1 MTTIFWNLI
10 QVSLTTS
17 VVLLPILLLCAV
29 LRRRYPARV
38 VCALWVIFAVRL
50 LVPVQNSFPDAPV
63 QVTPRT
69 TLVEV
74 RTTQISESVP
84 ETSGTE
90 DETVITEPQ
99 PIIERHWM
107 PAGTIVTAETQ
118 KSIAFDEILAIV
130 WAVGAAAFF
139 AGSMLSY
146 RRFVRRVRRTAR
158 DVRDP
163 ELLRIYESECERL
176 GLRQRIPLRQTPE
189 ADGPMLVGL
198 VHPVLL
204 LPKGGIP
211 LADAP
216 LILRHE
222 LTHAKHK
229 DVLCKTAFLLARC
242 VHWFN
247 PVVHLLAW
255 QGAQDLEIAC
265 DQSVVHGLDTYVK
278 RQYGQCILND
288 VARRMY
294 GGTMLTTRL
303 TGGGKAMKIRLQA
316 LFSPNKKR
324 RGVALILTA
333 AFALTLVGGCFAVT
347 PKGTENAALE
357 QEIRTTAETYLQAI
371 VDGDV
376 QTLTTVLPKE
386 VSASRTQEEM
396 QKILFEANP
405 HVTAYAVYPDAE
417 RAGAYVVKNW
427 SQAMHSSLAAPDQRT
442 VQWMQFIRE
451 DGVLKVDVDS
461 VDAACTMQPTDV
473 CSVRDL
479 NTFQMLYGDLGL
491 PETDP
496 AMLDDAAGQIETLLG
511 LTGGRLEKQGETTF
525 HYTFFNGQEISIL
538 IRPEG
543 DGWKFDRWTAVQKDA
558 KPVDAETQKQMEAL
572 AQRWCD
578 AQVDGL
584 SAEQAKTLLGTDLL
598 AMFDEYASWYGDSD
612 AQTPME
618 LNNLP
623 IGMTADKA
631 EYTVDAEAGTVTVR
645 VHGKPAEPASGKMTR
660 TWFSGITQV
669 QTLNFGWQDD
679 SLRIADCTTDQA
691 IVLDDPGMI
700 CWTADD
706 VIGLGMP
713 ERSVSAASPEA
724 LVYMNFP
731 VAGGRYN
738 VGDDAVIYEFADG
751 TMIYFQY
758 EPQHN
763 PVEGSDSYRLTGVVE
778 PENNEPQEH
787 LTRFVPVIQA
797 ANQWAEGYLWEN
809 AMFRYP
815 FMSTALQQQFIQQ
828 QERMG
833 NHLRI
838 FWKIGWGSSPD
849 VTDWMLRDLTE
860 DSVTVVYQLEAGGEL
875 YRYAERLTVGEQD
888 GIPVVTGC
896 DVLQATWDDSLTRE
910 QFLQLYPD
918 DVSGLMVNPDMEYM
932 RERSD
937 KFQTPEDA
945 LRAAICMFYD
955 EERYPVTR
963 VGEQIVVGQGVDQ
976 DLKVTFPNGGEVYI
990 TMHQFTDEGGLK
1002 LWSVGRIWEGMPDHT
1017 T

>member
-74 RTTQISESVP
+74 RTTQVSESVP

-99 PIIERHWM
+99 PIIERHWV
-107 PAGTIVTAETQ
+107 PAGTIVTAEAQ

-130 WAVGAAAFF
+130 WAVGAAVFF

-229 DVLCKTAFLLARC
+229 DVLCKMVFLLARC

-265 DQSVVHGLDTYVK
+265 DQSVVHGLDTHVK

-427 SQAMHSSLAAPDQRT
+427 SQALHSSLAAPDQRT

-461 VDAACTMQPTDV
+461 VDAACTMQPTDM

-491 PETDP
+491 PETGP

-511 LTGGRLEKQGETTF
+511 LIGGRLEKQGETTF

-538 IRPEG
+538 TRPEG

-584 SAEQAKTLLGTDLL
+584 SAEQAKTLLGKDMM
-598 AMFDEYASWYGDSD
+598 AMFNEYIGWYSDIDEQRLMKVY
-612 AQTPME
+612 
-618 LNNLP
+618 NVP
-623 IGMTADKA
+623 ILADQA
-631 EYTVDAEAGTVTVR
+631 EYTVNDQDSTVTVR
-645 VHGKPAEPASGKMTR
+645 VYSDGKDSGDTEQSR
-660 TWFSGITQV
+660 SWFNGITQV
-669 QTLNFGWQDD
+669 QTLYFGWQEDG
-679 SLRIADCTTDQA
+679 LRIMDYTINQA
-691 IVLDDPGMI
+691 MILDDPDVI

-713 ERSVSAASPEA
+713 ERPVSAASPEA

-758 EPQHN
+758 EREQLEDLDRYH
-763 PVEGSDSYRLTGVVE
+763 LTGVVE

-787 LTRFVPVIQA
+787 LTRFVPVIEA

-896 DVLQATWDDSLTRE
+896 DALQATWDDSLTRE

-955 EERYPVTR
+955 EERYPVTH

-990 TMHQFTDEGGLK
+990 TMHQFTDEGGMK

>member
-38 VCALWVIFAVRL
+38 VCVLWVIFAVRL

-74 RTTQISESVP
+74 QTTQVSESVP

-99 PIIERHWM
+99 LIVERHWV
-107 PAGTIVTAETQ
+107 PAGTAVTAEIQ

-146 RRFVRRVRRTAR
+146 RRFVRRVRCTAR

-163 ELLRIYESECERL
+163 ELLRIYESERERL

-204 LPKGGIP
+204 LPKSGIP

-229 DVLCKTAFLLARC
+229 DVLCKMVFLLARC

-265 DQSVVHGLDTYVK
+265 DQSVVHGLDTDAK

-288 VARRMY
+288 VACRMY

-303 TGGGKAMKIRLQA
+303 TGGGKAMKTRLQA

-357 QEIRTTAETYLQAI
+357 QEIRTTVENYLQAV

-376 QTLTTVLPKE
+376 QTLTTVLPKDAF
-386 VSASRTQEEM
+386 ASRTQEEM

-417 RAGAYVVKNW
+417 RVGAYVVKNW
-427 SQAMHSSLAAPDQRT
+427 SQAPHSSLAAPDQRT
-442 VQWMQFIRE
+442 VQRMQFIRE
-451 DGVLKVDVDS
+451 DGTLKVDVDS
-461 VDAACTMQPTDV
+461 VYDTCTMQPFDK
-473 CSVRDL
+473 CNVRDL
-479 NTFQMLYGDLGL
+479 DTFQMLYGDLGL
-491 PETDP
+491 PDTGS

-538 IRPEG
+538 TRPEG

-584 SAEQAKTLLGTDLL
+584 SAEQAKTLLGKDMM
-598 AMFDEYASWYGDSD
+598 AMFNEYIGWYSDIDEQRLMKVY
-612 AQTPME
+612 
-618 LNNLP
+618 NVP
-623 IGMTADKA
+623 ILADQAK
-631 EYTVDAEAGTVTVR
+631 YTVNDQDSTVTVR
-645 VHGKPAEPASGKMTR
+645 VYSDGKDSGDTEQSR
-660 TWFSGITQV
+660 SWFNGITQV
-669 QTLNFGWQDD
+669 QTLYFGWQDD
-679 SLRIADCTTDQA
+679 GLRIMDYTIDQA
-691 IVLDDPGMI
+691 MILDDPDVI

-706 VIGLGMP
+706 VIKIGMP
-713 ERSVSAASPEA
+713 EQPMTTTSLEELIYR
-724 LVYMNFP
+724 NFP
-731 VAGGRYN
+731 VAGGRYRK
-738 VGDDAVIYEFADG
+738 VDDMIAYDFADG

-758 EPQHN
+758 EREQLEDLDRYH
-763 PVEGSDSYRLTGVVE
+763 LTGVVE

-787 LTRFVPVIQA
+787 LTRFVPVIEA

-896 DVLQATWDDSLTRE
+896 DALQATLDDSLTRE

-918 DVSGLMVNPDMEYM
+918 DVSRLMVNPDMEYM
-932 RERSD
+932 WERSD

-955 EERYPVTR
+955 EETYPVTR

-976 DLKVTFPNGGEVYI
+976 DLKVTFPDGGEVYI

>member
-74 RTTQISESVP
+74 QTTQVSESVP

-90 DETVITEPQ
+90 DETVIAEPQ
-99 PIIERHWM
+99 PIIERHWV
-107 PAGTIVTAETQ
+107 PAGAAVTAETQ

-139 AGSMLSY
+139 VGSMLSY
-146 RRFVRRVRRTAR
+146 RRFVHRVRRTAR
-158 DVRDP
+158 DVRDLK
-163 ELLRIYESECERL
+163 LLRIYESECERL

-204 LPKGGIP
+204 LPKSGIP

-229 DVLCKTAFLLARC
+229 DVLCKMVFLLARC

-265 DQSVVHGLDTYVK
+265 DQSVVHGLDTDAK

-303 TGGGKAMKIRLQA
+303 TGGGKAMKTRLQA

-357 QEIRTTAETYLQAI
+357 QEIRTTVENYLQAI

-376 QTLTTVLPKE
+376 QTLTTVLPKDAF
-386 VSASRTQEEM
+386 ASRTQEEM

-427 SQAMHSSLAAPDQRT
+427 SQAPHSSLAAPDQRT

-451 DGVLKVDVDS
+451 DGTLKVDVDS
-461 VDAACTMQPTDV
+461 VYDTGTMQPFDK
-473 CSVRDL
+473 CNVRDL
-479 NTFQMLYGDLGL
+479 DTFQMLYGDLGL
-491 PETDP
+491 PDTGS

-538 IRPEG
+538 TRPEG
-543 DGWKFDRWTAVQKDA
+543 DGWKFDRWTTVQKDA

-584 SAEQAKTLLGTDLL
+584 SAEQAKTLLGKDMM
-598 AMFDEYASWYGDSD
+598 AMFNEYIGWYSDIDEQRLMKVY
-612 AQTPME
+612 
-618 LNNLP
+618 NVP
-623 IGMTADKA
+623 ILADQAK
-631 EYTVDAEAGTVTVR
+631 YTVNDQDSTVTVR
-645 VHGKPAEPASGKMTR
+645 VYSDGKDSGDTEQSR
-660 TWFSGITQV
+660 SWFNGITQV
-669 QTLNFGWQDD
+669 QTLYFGWQEDGLCIMD
-679 SLRIADCTTDQA
+679 YTIDQA
-691 IVLDDPGMI
+691 MILDDPDVI

-706 VIGLGMP
+706 VIKIGMP
-713 ERSVSAASPEA
+713 EQPMTTTSLEELIYR
-724 LVYMNFP
+724 NFP
-731 VAGGRYN
+731 VAGGRYRK
-738 VGDDAVIYEFADG
+738 VDDMIAYDFADG

-758 EPQHN
+758 EREQLEDLDRYH
-763 PVEGSDSYRLTGVVE
+763 LTGVVE

-787 LTRFVPVIQA
+787 LTRFVPVIEA

-815 FMSTALQQQFIQQ
+815 FMSIALQQQFIQQ

-875 YRYAERLTVGEQD
+875 YRYAERLTVDVQD
-888 GIPVVTGC
+888 GMPVVTGC
-896 DVLQATWDDSLTRE
+896 DALQATLDDSLTRE

-955 EERYPVTR
+955 EETYPVTR

-976 DLKVTFPNGGEVYI
+976 DLKVTFPDGGEVYI

>member
-10 QVSLTTS
+10 QVGLTTS

-74 RTTQISESVP
+74 RTTQTGENIP

-99 PIIERHWM
+99 PIIERHWV
-107 PAGTIVTAETQ
+107 PAGTIVTAEAQ

-130 WAVGAAAFF
+130 WAVGAAVFF

-198 VHPVLL
+198 VYPVLL

-229 DVLCKTAFLLARC
+229 DVLCKMVFLLARC

-386 VSASRTQEEM
+386 VSTSRTQEEM

-427 SQAMHSSLAAPDQRT
+427 SQALHSSLAAPDQRT

-491 PETDP
+491 PETGP

-538 IRPEG
+538 TRPEG

-598 AMFDEYASWYGDSD
+598 EIFDEYASWYGDSD

-645 VHGKPAEPASGKMTR
+645 VHGKPADAETAR
-660 TWFSGITQV
+660 TWFSGITQA

-691 IVLDDPGMI
+691 MVLDDPDMI

-713 ERSVSAASPEA
+713 ERPVSAASPEA

-758 EPQHN
+758 EREQLEDLDRYH
-763 PVEGSDSYRLTGVVE
+763 LTGVVE

-787 LTRFVPVIQA
+787 LTRFVPVIEA

-815 FMSTALQQQFIQQ
+815 FMSTALQQQLIQQ

-860 DSVTVVYQLEAGGEL
+860 DGVTVVYQLTAGGEQ

-937 KFQTPEDA
+937 KFQMPEDA

-976 DLKVTFPNGGEVYI
+976 DLKVTFTDGGEVYI
-990 TMHQFTDEGGLK
+990 TMHRFVDEGGLK

>member
-10 QVSLTTS
+10 QVGLTTS

-74 RTTQISESVP
+74 QTTQVSESVP
-84 ETSGTE
+84 ETSGME
-90 DETVITEPQ
+90 DEPVIAEPQ
-99 PIIERHWM
+99 PIIERHWV
-107 PAGTIVTAETQ
+107 PAGAAVTAEIQ

-146 RRFVRRVRRTAR
+146 RRFVRRVRCTAR

-163 ELLRIYESECERL
+163 ELLRIYESERERL

-204 LPKGGIP
+204 LPKSGIP

-229 DVLCKTAFLLARC
+229 DVLCKMVFLLARC

-265 DQSVVHGLDTYVK
+265 DQSVVHGLDTDAK

-303 TGGGKAMKIRLQA
+303 TGGGKAMKTRLQA

-357 QEIRTTAETYLQAI
+357 QEIRTTVENYLQAI

-376 QTLTTVLPKE
+376 QTLTTVLPKDAF
-386 VSASRTQEEM
+386 ASRTQEEM

-427 SQAMHSSLAAPDQRT
+427 SQAPHSSLAAPDQRT

-451 DGVLKVDVDS
+451 DGTLKVDVDS
-461 VDAACTMQPTDV
+461 VYDTCTMQPFDK
-473 CSVRDL
+473 CNVRDL
-479 NTFQMLYGDLGL
+479 DTFQMLYGDLGL
-491 PETDP
+491 PDTGS

-511 LTGGRLEKQGETTF
+511 LTGGRLEKQGETTC

-538 IRPEG
+538 TRPEG
-543 DGWKFDRWTAVQKDA
+543 DGWKFDRWTTVQKDA

-584 SAEQAKTLLGTDLL
+584 SAEQAKTLLGKDMM
-598 AMFDEYASWYGDSD
+598 AMFNEYIGWYSDIDEQRLMKVY
-612 AQTPME
+612 
-618 LNNLP
+618 NVP
-623 IGMTADKA
+623 ILADQAK
-631 EYTVDAEAGTVTVR
+631 YTVNDQDSTVTVR
-645 VHGKPAEPASGKMTR
+645 VYSDGKDSGDTEQSR
-660 TWFSGITQV
+660 SWFNGITQV
-669 QTLNFGWQDD
+669 QTLYFGWQEDG
-679 SLRIADCTTDQA
+679 LRIMDYTIDQA
-691 IVLDDPGMI
+691 MILDDPDVI

-706 VIGLGMP
+706 VIKIGMP
-713 ERSVSAASPEA
+713 EQPMTTTSLEELIYR
-724 LVYMNFP
+724 NFP
-731 VAGGRYN
+731 VAGGRYRK
-738 VGDDAVIYEFADG
+738 VDDMIAYDFADG

-758 EPQHN
+758 EREQLEDLDRYH
-763 PVEGSDSYRLTGVVE
+763 LTGVVE

-787 LTRFVPVIQA
+787 LTRFVPVIEA

-896 DVLQATWDDSLTRE
+896 DALQATLDDSLTRE

-918 DVSGLMVNPDMEYM
+918 DVSRLMVNPDMEYM
-932 RERSD
+932 WERSD

-955 EERYPVTR
+955 EETYPVTR

-976 DLKVTFPNGGEVYI
+976 DLKVTFPDGGEVYI

>member
-74 RTTQISESVP
+74 QTTQVSESVP

-90 DETVITEPQ
+90 DEPVIAEPQ
-99 PIIERHWM
+99 PIIERHWV
-107 PAGTIVTAETQ
+107 PAGAAVTAETQ
-118 KSIAFDEILAIV
+118 KSIAFDEILALV

-139 AGSMLSY
+139 VGSMLSY
-146 RRFVRRVRRTAR
+146 RRFVHRVRRTAR
-158 DVRDP
+158 DVRDL
-163 ELLRIYESECERL
+163 ELLRIYESERERL

-204 LPKGGIP
+204 LPKSGIP

-229 DVLCKTAFLLARC
+229 DVLCKMVFLLARC

-265 DQSVVHGLDTYVK
+265 DQSVVHGLDTDAK

-288 VARRMY
+288 VACRMY

-303 TGGGKAMKIRLQA
+303 TGGGKAMKTRLQA

-357 QEIRTTAETYLQAI
+357 QEIRTTVENYLQAV

-376 QTLTTVLPKE
+376 QTLTTVLPKDAF
-386 VSASRTQEEM
+386 ASRTQEEM

-417 RAGAYVVKNW
+417 RVGAYVVKNW
-427 SQAMHSSLAAPDQRT
+427 SQAPHSSLAAPDQRT

-451 DGVLKVDVDS
+451 DGTLKVDVDS
-461 VDAACTMQPTDV
+461 VYDTCTMQPFDK

-479 NTFQMLYGDLGL
+479 DTFQMLYGDLGL
-491 PETDP
+491 PDTGS

-538 IRPEG
+538 TRPEG
-543 DGWKFDRWTAVQKDA
+543 DGWKFDRWTTVQKDA

-584 SAEQAKTLLGTDLL
+584 SAEQAKTLLGKDMM
-598 AMFDEYASWYGDSD
+598 AMFNEYIGWYSDIDEQRLMKVY
-612 AQTPME
+612 
-618 LNNLP
+618 NVP
-623 IGMTADKA
+623 ILADQAK
-631 EYTVDAEAGTVTVR
+631 YTVNDQDSTVTVR
-645 VHGKPAEPASGKMTR
+645 VYSDGKDSGDTEQSR
-660 TWFSGITQV
+660 SWFNGITQV
-669 QTLNFGWQDD
+669 QTLYFGWQEDG
-679 SLRIADCTTDQA
+679 LRIMDYTIDQA
-691 IVLDDPGMI
+691 MILDDPDVI

-706 VIGLGMP
+706 VIKIGMP
-713 ERSVSAASPEA
+713 EQPMTTTSLEELIYR
-724 LVYMNFP
+724 NFP
-731 VAGGRYN
+731 VAGGRYRK
-738 VGDDAVIYEFADG
+738 VDDMIAYDFADG

-758 EPQHN
+758 EREQLEDLDRYH
-763 PVEGSDSYRLTGVVE
+763 LTGVVE

-787 LTRFVPVIQA
+787 LTQFVPVIEA

-896 DVLQATWDDSLTRE
+896 DALQATLDDSLTRE

-918 DVSGLMVNPDMEYM
+918 DVSRLMVNPDMEYM
-932 RERSD
+932 WERSD

-955 EERYPVTR
+955 EETYPVTR

-976 DLKVTFPNGGEVYI
+976 DLKVTFPDGGEVYI

>member
-74 RTTQISESVP
+74 QTTQVSESVP

-90 DETVITEPQ
+90 DEPVIAEPQ
-99 PIIERHWM
+99 PIIERHWV
-107 PAGTIVTAETQ
+107 PAGAAVTAETQ
-118 KSIAFDEILAIV
+118 KSIAFDEILALV

-139 AGSMLSY
+139 VGSMLSY
-146 RRFVRRVRRTAR
+146 RRFVHRVRRTAR
-158 DVRDP
+158 DVRDL
-163 ELLRIYESECERL
+163 ELLRIYESERERL

-204 LPKGGIP
+204 LPKSGIP

-229 DVLCKTAFLLARC
+229 DVLCKMVFLLARC

-265 DQSVVHGLDTYVK
+265 DQSVVHGLDTDAK

-288 VARRMY
+288 VACRMY

-303 TGGGKAMKIRLQA
+303 TGGGKAMKTRLQA

-357 QEIRTTAETYLQAI
+357 QEIRTTVENYLQAV

-376 QTLTTVLPKE
+376 QTLTTVLPKDAF
-386 VSASRTQEEM
+386 ASRTQEEM

-417 RAGAYVVKNW
+417 RVGAYVVKNW
-427 SQAMHSSLAAPDQRT
+427 SQAPHSSLAAPDQRT

-451 DGVLKVDVDS
+451 DGTLKVDVDS
-461 VDAACTMQPTDV
+461 VYDTCTMQPFDK
-473 CSVRDL
+473 CNVRDL
-479 NTFQMLYGDLGL
+479 DTFQMLYGDLGL
-491 PETDP
+491 PDTGS

-511 LTGGRLEKQGETTF
+511 LTGGRLEKQGETTC

-538 IRPEG
+538 TRPEG

-558 KPVDAETQKQMEAL
+558 KPVDAETQKLMEAL

-584 SAEQAKTLLGTDLL
+584 SAEQAKTLLGKDMM
-598 AMFDEYASWYGDSD
+598 AMFNEYIGWYSDIDEQRLMKVY
-612 AQTPME
+612 
-618 LNNLP
+618 NVP
-623 IGMTADKA
+623 ILADQAK
-631 EYTVDAEAGTVTVR
+631 YTVNDQDSTVTVR
-645 VHGKPAEPASGKMTR
+645 VYSDGKDSGDTEQSR
-660 TWFSGITQV
+660 SWFNGITQV
-669 QTLNFGWQDD
+669 ETLYFGWQEDG
-679 SLRIADCTTDQA
+679 LRIMDYTIDQA
-691 IVLDDPGMI
+691 MILDDPDVI

-706 VIGLGMP
+706 VIKIGMP
-713 ERSVSAASPEA
+713 EQPMTTTSLEELIYR
-724 LVYMNFP
+724 NFP
-731 VAGGRYN
+731 VAGGRYRK
-738 VGDDAVIYEFADG
+738 VDDMIAYDFADG

-758 EPQHN
+758 EREQLEDLDRYH
-763 PVEGSDSYRLTGVVE
+763 LTGVVE

-787 LTRFVPVIQA
+787 LTRFVPVIEA

-896 DVLQATWDDSLTRE
+896 DALQATLDDSLTRE

-918 DVSGLMVNPDMEYM
+918 DVSRLMVNPDMEYM
-932 RERSD
+932 WERSD

-955 EERYPVTR
+955 EETYPVTR

-976 DLKVTFPNGGEVYI
+976 DLKVTFPDGGEVYI

>member
-74 RTTQISESVP
+74 RTTQVSESVP

-99 PIIERHWM
+99 PIIERHWV
-107 PAGTIVTAETQ
+107 PAGTIVTAEAQ

-130 WAVGAAAFF
+130 WAVGAAVFF
-139 AGSMLSY
+139 AGSMLS
-146 RRFVRRVRRTAR
+146 
-158 DVRDP
+158 
-163 ELLRIYESECERL
+163 
-176 GLRQRIPLRQTPE
+176 
-189 ADGPMLVGL
+189 
-198 VHPVLL
+198 
-204 LPKGGIP
+204 
-211 LADAP
+211 
-216 LILRHE
+216 
-222 LTHAKHK
+222 
-229 DVLCKTAFLLARC
+229 
-242 VHWFN
+242 
-247 PVVHLLAW
+247 
-255 QGAQDLEIAC
+255 
-265 DQSVVHGLDTYVK
+265 YVK

-427 SQAMHSSLAAPDQRT
+427 SQALHSSLAAPDQRT

-491 PETDP
+491 PETGP

-669 QTLNFGWQDD
+669 QTLYFGWQEDG
-679 SLRIADCTTDQA
+679 LRIMDYTINQA
-691 IVLDDPGMI
+691 MILDDPDVI

-706 VIGLGMP
+706 VIKIGMP
-713 ERSVSAASPEA
+713 EQPMTTTSLEELIYR
-724 LVYMNFP
+724 NFP
-731 VAGGRYN
+731 VAGGRYRK
-738 VGDDAVIYEFADG
+738 VDDMIAYDFADG

-758 EPQHN
+758 EREQL
-763 PVEGSDSYRLTGVVE
+763 EDSDRYHLTGVVE

-787 LTRFVPVIQA
+787 LTRFVPVIEA

-896 DVLQATWDDSLTRE
+896 DAVQATWDDSLTRE

-918 DVSGLMVNPDMEYM
+918 DVSGLMVNPDVEYM

-976 DLKVTFPNGGEVYI
+976 DLKVTFPDGGEVYI

>member
-74 RTTQISESVP
+74 RTTQVSESVP

-99 PIIERHWM
+99 PIIEHHWV
-107 PAGTIVTAETQ
+107 PAGTIVTAEAQ

-130 WAVGAAAFF
+130 WAVGAAVFF

-198 VHPVLL
+198 VYPVLL

-427 SQAMHSSLAAPDQRT
+427 SQALHSSLAAPDQRT

-461 VDAACTMQPTDV
+461 VDAACTMQPTDM

-491 PETDP
+491 PETGP

-538 IRPEG
+538 TRPEG

-584 SAEQAKTLLGTDLL
+584 SAEQAKTLLGKDMM
-598 AMFDEYASWYGDSD
+598 AMFNEYIGWYSDIDEQRLMKVY
-612 AQTPME
+612 
-618 LNNLP
+618 NVP
-623 IGMTADKA
+623 ILADQA
-631 EYTVDAEAGTVTVR
+631 EYTVNDQDSTVTVR
-645 VHGKPAEPASGKMTR
+645 VYSDGKDSGDTEQSR
-660 TWFSGITQV
+660 SWFNGITQV
-669 QTLNFGWQDD
+669 QTLYFGWQEDG
-679 SLRIADCTTDQA
+679 LRIMDYTINQA
-691 IVLDDPGMI
+691 MILDDPDVI

-713 ERSVSAASPEA
+713 ERPVSAASPEA

-758 EPQHN
+758 EREQLEDLDRYH
-763 PVEGSDSYRLTGVVE
+763 LTGVVE

-787 LTRFVPVIQA
+787 LTRFVPVIEA

-849 VTDWMLRDLTE
+849 VTAWMLRDLTE

-918 DVSGLMVNPDMEYM
+918 DVSGLMVNPDVEYM

-976 DLKVTFPNGGEVYI
+976 DLKVTFPDGGEVYI
-990 TMHQFTDEGGLK
+990 TMHRFVDEGGLK

>member
-74 RTTQISESVP
+74 QKTQVSESVP

-99 PIIERHWM
+99 LIVERHWV
-107 PAGTIVTAETQ
+107 PAGAAVTAETQ
-118 KSIAFDEILAIV
+118 KSIAFDEILALV

-139 AGSMLSY
+139 VGSMLSY
-146 RRFVRRVRRTAR
+146 RRFVHRVRRTAR
-158 DVRDP
+158 DVRDL

-198 VHPVLL
+198 VQPVLL

-229 DVLCKTAFLLARC
+229 DVLCKMVFLLARC

-265 DQSVVHGLDTYVK
+265 DQSVVHGLDTDAK

-288 VARRMY
+288 VACRMY

-303 TGGGKAMKIRLQA
+303 TGGGKAMKTRLQA

-357 QEIRTTAETYLQAI
+357 QEIRTTVENYLQAI

-376 QTLTTVLPKE
+376 QTLTTVLPKDAF
-386 VSASRTQEEM
+386 ASRTQEEM

-427 SQAMHSSLAAPDQRT
+427 SQAPYSSLAAPDQRT

-451 DGVLKVDVDS
+451 DGTLKVDVDS
-461 VDAACTMQPTDV
+461 VYDTCTMQPFDK
-473 CSVRDL
+473 CNVRDL
-479 NTFQMLYGDLGL
+479 DTFQMLYGDLGL
-491 PETDP
+491 PDTGS

-538 IRPEG
+538 TRPER
-543 DGWKFDRWTAVQKDA
+543 DGWKFDRWTTVQKDA

-584 SAEQAKTLLGTDLL
+584 SAEQAKTLLGKDMM
-598 AMFDEYASWYGDSD
+598 AMFNEYIGWYSDIDEQRLMKVY
-612 AQTPME
+612 
-618 LNNLP
+618 NVP
-623 IGMTADKA
+623 ILADQA
-631 EYTVDAEAGTVTVR
+631 EYTVNDQDSTVTVR
-645 VHGKPAEPASGKMTR
+645 VYSDGKDSGDTEQSR
-660 TWFSGITQV
+660 SWFNGITQV
-669 QTLNFGWQDD
+669 QTLYFGWQEDG
-679 SLRIADCTTDQA
+679 LRIMDYTIDQA
-691 IVLDDPGMI
+691 MILDDPDVI

-706 VIGLGMP
+706 VIKIGMP
-713 ERSVSAASPEA
+713 EQPMTTTSLEELIYR
-724 LVYMNFP
+724 NFP
-731 VAGGRYN
+731 VAGGRYRK
-738 VGDDAVIYEFADG
+738 VDDMIAYDFADG

-758 EPQHN
+758 EREQLEDLDRYH
-763 PVEGSDSYRLTGVVE
+763 LTGVVE

-787 LTRFVPVIQA
+787 LTQFVPVIEA

-896 DVLQATWDDSLTRE
+896 DALQATLDDSLTRE

-918 DVSGLMVNPDMEYM
+918 DVSRLMVNPDMEYM

-955 EERYPVTR
+955 EETYPVTR

-976 DLKVTFPNGGEVYI
+976 DLKVTFPDGGEVYI

>member
-74 RTTQISESVP
+74 QTTQVSESVP

-90 DETVITEPQ
+90 DEPVIAEPQ
-99 PIIERHWM
+99 PIIERHWV
-107 PAGTIVTAETQ
+107 PAGAAVTAETQ
-118 KSIAFDEILAIV
+118 KSIAFDEILALV

-139 AGSMLSY
+139 VGSMLSY
-146 RRFVRRVRRTAR
+146 RRFVHRVRRTAR
-158 DVRDP
+158 DVRDL
-163 ELLRIYESECERL
+163 ELLRIYESERERL

-204 LPKGGIP
+204 LPKSGIP

-229 DVLCKTAFLLARC
+229 DVLCKMVFLLARC

-265 DQSVVHGLDTYVK
+265 DQSVVHGLDTDAK

-288 VARRMY
+288 VACRMY

-303 TGGGKAMKIRLQA
+303 TGGGKAMKTRLQA

-357 QEIRTTAETYLQAI
+357 QEIRTTVENYLQAV

-376 QTLTTVLPKE
+376 QTLTTVLPKDAF
-386 VSASRTQEEM
+386 ASRTQEEM

-427 SQAMHSSLAAPDQRT
+427 SQAPHSSLAAPDQRT

-451 DGVLKVDVDS
+451 DGTLKVDVDS
-461 VDAACTMQPTDV
+461 VYDTCTMQPFDK
-473 CSVRDL
+473 CNVRDL
-479 NTFQMLYGDLGL
+479 DTFQMLYGDLGL
-491 PETDP
+491 PDTGS

-511 LTGGRLEKQGETTF
+511 LTGGRLEKQGETTC

-538 IRPEG
+538 TRPEG

-584 SAEQAKTLLGTDLL
+584 SAEQAKTLLGKDMM
-598 AMFDEYASWYGDSD
+598 AMFNEYIGWYSDIDEQRLMKVY
-612 AQTPME
+612 
-618 LNNLP
+618 NVP
-623 IGMTADKA
+623 ILADQAK
-631 EYTVDAEAGTVTVR
+631 YTVNDQDSTVTVR
-645 VHGKPAEPASGKMTR
+645 VYSDGKDSGDTEQSR
-660 TWFSGITQV
+660 SWFNGITQV
-669 QTLNFGWQDD
+669 QTLYFGWQEDG
-679 SLRIADCTTDQA
+679 LRIMDYTIDQA
-691 IVLDDPGMI
+691 MILDDPDVI

-706 VIGLGMP
+706 VIKIGMP
-713 ERSVSAASPEA
+713 EQPMTTTSLEELIYR
-724 LVYMNFP
+724 NFP
-731 VAGGRYN
+731 VAGGRYRK
-738 VGDDAVIYEFADG
+738 VDDMIAYDFADG

-758 EPQHN
+758 EREQLEDLDRYH
-763 PVEGSDSYRLTGVVE
+763 LTGVVE

-787 LTRFVPVIQA
+787 LTRFVPVIEA

-828 QERMG
+828 QERIG

-888 GIPVVTGC
+888 GISVVTGC
-896 DVLQATWDDSLTRE
+896 DALQATLDDSLTRE

-955 EERYPVTR
+955 EETYPVTR

-976 DLKVTFPNGGEVYI
+976 DLKVTFPDGGEVYI

>member
-74 RTTQISESVP
+74 QTTQVSESVP

-90 DETVITEPQ
+90 DEPVIAEPQ
-99 PIIERHWM
+99 PIIERHWV
-107 PAGTIVTAETQ
+107 PAGAAVTAETQ
-118 KSIAFDEILAIV
+118 KSIAFDEILALV

-139 AGSMLSY
+139 VGSMLSY
-146 RRFVRRVRRTAR
+146 RRFVHRVRRTAR
-158 DVRDP
+158 DVRDL
-163 ELLRIYESECERL
+163 ELLRIYESERERL

-204 LPKGGIP
+204 LPKSGIP

-229 DVLCKTAFLLARC
+229 DVLCKMVFLLARC

-265 DQSVVHGLDTYVK
+265 DQSVVHGLDTDAK

-288 VARRMY
+288 VACRMY

-303 TGGGKAMKIRLQA
+303 TGGGKAMKTRLQA

-357 QEIRTTAETYLQAI
+357 QEIRTTVENYLQAV

-376 QTLTTVLPKE
+376 QTLTTVLPKDAF
-386 VSASRTQEEM
+386 ASRTQEEM

-427 SQAMHSSLAAPDQRT
+427 SQAPHSALAAPEQRT

-451 DGVLKVDVDS
+451 DGTLKVDVDS
-461 VDAACTMQPTDV
+461 VYDTCTMQPFDK
-473 CSVRDL
+473 CNVRDL
-479 NTFQMLYGDLGL
+479 DTFQMLYGDLGL
-491 PETDP
+491 PDTGS

-511 LTGGRLEKQGETTF
+511 LTGGRLEKQGETTC

-538 IRPEG
+538 TRPEG

-584 SAEQAKTLLGTDLL
+584 SAEQAKTLLGKDMM
-598 AMFDEYASWYGDSD
+598 AMFNEYIGWYSDIDEQRLMKVY
-612 AQTPME
+612 
-618 LNNLP
+618 NVP
-623 IGMTADKA
+623 ILADQAK
-631 EYTVDAEAGTVTVR
+631 YTVNDQDSTVTVR
-645 VHGKPAEPASGKMTR
+645 VYSDGKDSGDTEQSR
-660 TWFSGITQV
+660 SWFNGITQV
-669 QTLNFGWQDD
+669 QTLYFGWQEDG
-679 SLRIADCTTDQA
+679 LRIMDYTIDQA
-691 IVLDDPGMI
+691 MILDDPDVI

-706 VIGLGMP
+706 VIKIGMP
-713 ERSVSAASPEA
+713 EQPMTTTSLEELIYR
-724 LVYMNFP
+724 NFP
-731 VAGGRYN
+731 VAGGRYRK
-738 VGDDAVIYEFADG
+738 VDDMIAYDFADG

-758 EPQHN
+758 EREQLEDLDRYH
-763 PVEGSDSYRLTGVVE
+763 LTGVVE

-787 LTRFVPVIQA
+787 LTRFVPVIEA

-828 QERMG
+828 QERIG

-888 GIPVVTGC
+888 GISVVTGC
-896 DVLQATWDDSLTRE
+896 DALQATLDDSLTRE

-955 EERYPVTR
+955 EETYPVTR

-976 DLKVTFPNGGEVYI
+976 DLKVTFPDGGEVYI

>member
-10 QVSLTTS
+10 QVGLTTS

-74 RTTQISESVP
+74 QTTQVSESVP
-84 ETSGTE
+84 ETSGME
-90 DETVITEPQ
+90 DEPVIAEPQ
-99 PIIERHWM
+99 PIIERHWV
-107 PAGTIVTAETQ
+107 PAGAAVTAETQ
-118 KSIAFDEILAIV
+118 KSIAFDEILALV

-139 AGSMLSY
+139 VGSMLSY
-146 RRFVRRVRRTAR
+146 RRFVRRVRCTAR

-163 ELLRIYESECERL
+163 ELLRIYESERERL

-204 LPKGGIP
+204 LPKSGIP

-229 DVLCKTAFLLARC
+229 DVLCKMVFLLARC

-265 DQSVVHGLDTYVK
+265 DQSVVHGLDTDAK

-288 VARRMY
+288 VACRMY

-303 TGGGKAMKIRLQA
+303 TGGGKAMKTRLQA

-357 QEIRTTAETYLQAI
+357 QEIRTTVENYLQAV

-376 QTLTTVLPKE
+376 QTLTTVLPKDAF
-386 VSASRTQEEM
+386 ASRTQEEM

-417 RAGAYVVKNW
+417 RVGAYVVKNW
-427 SQAMHSSLAAPDQRT
+427 SQAPHSSLAAPDQRT

-451 DGVLKVDVDS
+451 DGTLKVDVDS
-461 VDAACTMQPTDV
+461 VYDTCTMQPFDK
-473 CSVRDL
+473 CNVRDL
-479 NTFQMLYGDLGL
+479 DTFQMLYGDLGL
-491 PETDP
+491 PDTGS

-538 IRPEG
+538 TRPEG
-543 DGWKFDRWTAVQKDA
+543 DGWKFDRWTTVQKDA

-584 SAEQAKTLLGTDLL
+584 SAEQAKTLLGKDMM
-598 AMFDEYASWYGDSD
+598 AMFNEYIGWYSDIDEQRLMKVY
-612 AQTPME
+612 
-618 LNNLP
+618 NVP
-623 IGMTADKA
+623 ILADQAK
-631 EYTVDAEAGTVTVR
+631 YTVNDQDSTVTVR
-645 VHGKPAEPASGKMTR
+645 VYSDGKDSGDTEQSR
-660 TWFSGITQV
+660 SWFNGITQV
-669 QTLNFGWQDD
+669 QTLYFGWQEDG
-679 SLRIADCTTDQA
+679 LRIMDYTIDQA
-691 IVLDDPGMI
+691 MILDDPDVI

-706 VIGLGMP
+706 VIKIGMP
-713 ERSVSAASPEA
+713 EQPMTTTSLEELIYR
-724 LVYMNFP
+724 NFP
-731 VAGGRYN
+731 VAGGRYRK
-738 VGDDAVIYEFADG
+738 VDDMIAYDFADG

-758 EPQHN
+758 EREQLEDLDRYH
-763 PVEGSDSYRLTGVVE
+763 LTGVVE

-787 LTRFVPVIQA
+787 LTRFVPVIEA

-815 FMSTALQQQFIQQ
+815 FMNTALQQQFIQQ

-849 VTDWMLRDLTE
+849 VTDWMLRDLAE

-896 DVLQATWDDSLTRE
+896 DALQATLDDSLTRE

-955 EERYPVTR
+955 EETYPVTR

-976 DLKVTFPNGGEVYI
+976 DLKVTFPDGGEVYI

>member
-1 MTTIFWNLI
+1 MTTIFWNLV

-50 LVPVQNSFPDAPV
+50 LVPVQNSFLDAPV

-74 RTTQISESVP
+74 RTTQTGENIP

-99 PIIERHWM
+99 PIIERHWV

-146 RRFVRRVRRTAR
+146 RRFVYRVRRTAR

-198 VHPVLL
+198 VYPVLL

-229 DVLCKTAFLLARC
+229 DVLCKMVFLLARC

-265 DQSVVHGLDTYVK
+265 DQSVVHALDTDAK

-376 QTLTTVLPKE
+376 QALTTVLPKE
-386 VSASRTQEEM
+386 VSASRHRPA
-396 QKILFEANP
+396 LHPSA
-405 HVTAYAVYPDAE
+405 
-417 RAGAYVVKNW
+417 RL
-427 SQAMHSSLAAPDQRT
+427 SS
-442 VQWMQFIRE
+442 
-451 DGVLKVDVDS
+451 
-461 VDAACTMQPTDV
+461 
-473 CSVRDL
+473 
-479 NTFQMLYGDLGL
+479 
-491 PETDP
+491 
-496 AMLDDAAGQIETLLG
+496 GQISTRLLPVWS
-511 LTGGRLEKQGETTF
+511 E
-525 HYTFFNGQEISIL
+525 
-538 IRPEG
+538 
-543 DGWKFDRWTAVQKDA
+543 WKS
-558 KPVDAETQKQMEAL
+558 PV
-572 AQRWCD
+572 
-578 AQVDGL
+578 
-584 SAEQAKTLLGTDLL
+584 
-598 AMFDEYASWYGDSD
+598 
-612 AQTPME
+612 
-618 LNNLP
+618 
-623 IGMTADKA
+623 
-631 EYTVDAEAGTVTVR
+631 
-645 VHGKPAEPASGKMTR
+645 H
-660 TWFSGITQV
+660 
-669 QTLNFGWQDD
+669 
-679 SLRIADCTTDQA
+679 
-691 IVLDDPGMI
+691 
-700 CWTADD
+700 
-706 VIGLGMP
+706 
-713 ERSVSAASPEA
+713 
-724 LVYMNFP
+724 
-731 VAGGRYN
+731 
-738 VGDDAVIYEFADG
+738 
-751 TMIYFQY
+751 
-758 EPQHN
+758 
-763 PVEGSDSYRLTGVVE
+763 
-778 PENNEPQEH
+778 
-787 LTRFVPVIQA
+787 
-797 ANQWAEGYLWEN
+797 
-809 AMFRYP
+809 
-815 FMSTALQQQFIQQ
+815 
-828 QERMG
+828 
-833 NHLRI
+833 
-838 FWKIGWGSSPD
+838 
-849 VTDWMLRDLTE
+849 
-860 DSVTVVYQLEAGGEL
+860 
-875 YRYAERLTVGEQD
+875 
-888 GIPVVTGC
+888 
-896 DVLQATWDDSLTRE
+896 
-910 QFLQLYPD
+910 
-918 DVSGLMVNPDMEYM
+918 
-932 RERSD
+932 
-937 KFQTPEDA
+937 
-945 LRAAICMFYD
+945 
-955 EERYPVTR
+955 
-963 VGEQIVVGQGVDQ
+963 
-976 DLKVTFPNGGEVYI
+976 
-990 TMHQFTDEGGLK
+990 
-1002 LWSVGRIWEGMPDHT
+1002 
-1017 T
+1017 

>member
-74 RTTQISESVP
+74 QTTQVSESVP

-99 PIIERHWM
+99 LIVERHWV
-107 PAGTIVTAETQ
+107 PAGTAVTAEIQ

-146 RRFVRRVRRTAR
+146 RRFVRRVRCTAR

-163 ELLRIYESECERL
+163 ELLRIYESERERL

-204 LPKGGIP
+204 LPKSGIP

-229 DVLCKTAFLLARC
+229 DVLCKMVFLLARC

-265 DQSVVHGLDTYVK
+265 DQSVVHGLDTDAK

-288 VARRMY
+288 VACRMY

-303 TGGGKAMKIRLQA
+303 TGGGKAMKTRLQA

-357 QEIRTTAETYLQAI
+357 QEIRTTVENYLQAV

-376 QTLTTVLPKE
+376 QTLTTVLPKDAF
-386 VSASRTQEEM
+386 ASRTQEEM

-417 RAGAYVVKNW
+417 RVGAYVVKNW
-427 SQAMHSSLAAPDQRT
+427 SQAPHSSLAAPDQRT

-451 DGVLKVDVDS
+451 DGTLKVDVDS
-461 VDAACTMQPTDV
+461 VYDTCTMQPFDK
-473 CSVRDL
+473 CNVRDL
-479 NTFQMLYGDLGL
+479 DTFQMLYGDLGL
-491 PETDP
+491 PDTGS

-538 IRPEG
+538 TRPEG
-543 DGWKFDRWTAVQKDA
+543 DGWKFDRWTTVQKDA
-558 KPVDAETQKQMEAL
+558 KPVDAETQKLMEAL

-584 SAEQAKTLLGTDLL
+584 SAEQAKTLLGKDMM
-598 AMFDEYASWYGDSD
+598 AMFNEYIGWYSDIDEQRLMKVY
-612 AQTPME
+612 
-618 LNNLP
+618 NVP
-623 IGMTADKA
+623 ILADQAK
-631 EYTVDAEAGTVTVR
+631 YTVNDQDSTVTVR
-645 VHGKPAEPASGKMTR
+645 VYSDGKDSGDTEQSR
-660 TWFSGITQV
+660 SWFNGITQV
-669 QTLNFGWQDD
+669 QTLYFGWQEDG
-679 SLRIADCTTDQA
+679 LRIMDYTIDQA
-691 IVLDDPGMI
+691 MILDDPDVI

-706 VIGLGMP
+706 VIKIGMP
-713 ERSVSAASPEA
+713 EQPMTTTSLEELIYR
-724 LVYMNFP
+724 NFP
-731 VAGGRYN
+731 VAGGRYRK
-738 VGDDAVIYEFADG
+738 VDDMIAYDFADG

-758 EPQHN
+758 EREQLEDLDRYH
-763 PVEGSDSYRLTGVVE
+763 LTGVVE

-787 LTRFVPVIQA
+787 LTRFVPVIEA

-896 DVLQATWDDSLTRE
+896 DALQATLDDSLTRE

-932 RERSD
+932 WERSD

-955 EERYPVTR
+955 EETYPVTR

-976 DLKVTFPNGGEVYI
+976 DLKVTFPDGGEVYI

>member
-10 QVSLTTS
+10 QVGLTTS

-74 RTTQISESVP
+74 QTTQVSESVP

-99 PIIERHWM
+99 LIIERHWV
-107 PAGTIVTAETQ
+107 PAGTAVTAEIQ

-139 AGSMLSY
+139 VGSMLSY
-146 RRFVRRVRRTAR
+146 RRFVHRVRCTAR
-158 DVRDP
+158 DVRNP
-163 ELLRIYESECERL
+163 ELLRIYESERERL

-204 LPKGGIP
+204 LPKSGIP

-229 DVLCKTAFLLARC
+229 DVLCKMVFLLARC

-265 DQSVVHGLDTYVK
+265 DQSVVHGLDTDAK

-288 VARRMY
+288 VACRMY

-303 TGGGKAMKIRLQA
+303 TGGGKAMKTRLQA

-357 QEIRTTAETYLQAI
+357 QEIRTTVENYLQAI

-376 QTLTTVLPKE
+376 QTLTTVLPKDAF
-386 VSASRTQEEM
+386 ASRTQEEM

-417 RAGAYVVKNW
+417 RAGAYAVKNW
-427 SQAMHSSLAAPDQRT
+427 SQAPYSSLAAPDQRT

-451 DGVLKVDVDS
+451 DGTLKVDVDS
-461 VDAACTMQPTDV
+461 VYDTCTMQPFDK
-473 CSVRDL
+473 CNVRDL
-479 NTFQMLYGDLGL
+479 DTFQMLYGDLGL
-491 PETDP
+491 PDTGS

-538 IRPEG
+538 TRPER
-543 DGWKFDRWTAVQKDA
+543 DGWKFDRWTTVQKDA

-584 SAEQAKTLLGTDLL
+584 SAEQAKTLLGKDMM
-598 AMFDEYASWYGDSD
+598 AMFNEYIGWYSDIDEQRLMKVY
-612 AQTPME
+612 
-618 LNNLP
+618 NVP
-623 IGMTADKA
+623 ILADQA
-631 EYTVDAEAGTVTVR
+631 EYTVNDQDSTVTVR
-645 VHGKPAEPASGKMTR
+645 VYSDGKDSGDTEQSR
-660 TWFSGITQV
+660 SWFNGITQV
-669 QTLNFGWQDD
+669 QTLYFGWQEDG
-679 SLRIADCTTDQA
+679 LRIMDYTIDQA
-691 IVLDDPGMI
+691 MILDDPDVI

-706 VIGLGMP
+706 VIKIGMP
-713 ERSVSAASPEA
+713 EQPMTTTSLEELIYR
-724 LVYMNFP
+724 NFP
-731 VAGGRYN
+731 VAGGRYRK
-738 VGDDAVIYEFADG
+738 VDDMIAYDFADG

-758 EPQHN
+758 EREQLEDLDRYH
-763 PVEGSDSYRLTGVVE
+763 LTGVVE

-787 LTRFVPVIQA
+787 LTQFVPVIEA

-896 DVLQATWDDSLTRE
+896 DALQATLDDSLTRE

-918 DVSGLMVNPDMEYM
+918 DVSRLMVNPDMEYM

-955 EERYPVTR
+955 EETYPVTR

-976 DLKVTFPNGGEVYI
+976 DLKVTFPDGGEVYI

>member
-74 RTTQISESVP
+74 QTTQVSESVP
-84 ETSGTE
+84 ETSGME
-90 DETVITEPQ
+90 DEPVIAEPQ
-99 PIIERHWM
+99 PIIERHWV
-107 PAGTIVTAETQ
+107 PAGAAVTAETQ
-118 KSIAFDEILAIV
+118 KSIAFDEILALV

-139 AGSMLSY
+139 VGSMLSY
-146 RRFVRRVRRTAR
+146 RRFVHRVRCTAR

-163 ELLRIYESECERL
+163 ELLRIYESERERL

-204 LPKGGIP
+204 LPKSGIP

-229 DVLCKTAFLLARC
+229 DVLCKMVFLLARC

-265 DQSVVHGLDTYVK
+265 DQSVVHGLDTDAK

-303 TGGGKAMKIRLQA
+303 TGGGKAMKTRLQA

-357 QEIRTTAETYLQAI
+357 QEIRTTVENYLQAV

-376 QTLTTVLPKE
+376 QTLTTVLPKDAF
-386 VSASRTQEEM
+386 ASRTQEEM

-417 RAGAYVVKNW
+417 RAGAYAVKNW
-427 SQAMHSSLAAPDQRT
+427 SQAPHSSLAAPDQRT

-451 DGVLKVDVDS
+451 DGTLKVDVDS
-461 VDAACTMQPTDV
+461 VYDTCTMQPFDK
-473 CSVRDL
+473 CNVRDL
-479 NTFQMLYGDLGL
+479 DTFQMLYGDLGL
-491 PETDP
+491 PDTGS

-538 IRPEG
+538 TRPEG
-543 DGWKFDRWTAVQKDA
+543 DGWKFDRWTTVQKDA

-584 SAEQAKTLLGTDLL
+584 SAEQAKTLLGKDMM
-598 AMFDEYASWYGDSD
+598 AMFNEYIGWYSDIDEQRLMKVY
-612 AQTPME
+612 
-618 LNNLP
+618 NVP
-623 IGMTADKA
+623 ILADQAK
-631 EYTVDAEAGTVTVR
+631 YTVNDQDSTVTVR
-645 VHGKPAEPASGKMTR
+645 VYSDGKDSGDTEQSR
-660 TWFSGITQV
+660 SWFNGITQV
-669 QTLNFGWQDD
+669 QTLYFGWQEDGLCIMD
-679 SLRIADCTTDQA
+679 YTIDQA
-691 IVLDDPGMI
+691 MILDDPDVI

-706 VIGLGMP
+706 VIKIGMP
-713 ERSVSAASPEA
+713 EQPMTTTSLEELIYR
-724 LVYMNFP
+724 NFP
-731 VAGGRYN
+731 VAGGRYRK
-738 VGDDAVIYEFADG
+738 VDDMIAYDFADG

-758 EPQHN
+758 EREQLEDLDRYH
-763 PVEGSDSYRLTGVVE
+763 LTGVVE

-787 LTRFVPVIQA
+787 LTQFVPVIEA

-896 DVLQATWDDSLTRE
+896 DALQATLDDSLTRE

-918 DVSGLMVNPDMEYM
+918 DVSRLMVNPDMEYM
-932 RERSD
+932 WERSD

-955 EERYPVTR
+955 EETYPVTR

-976 DLKVTFPNGGEVYI
+976 DLKVTFPDGGEVYI

>member
-74 RTTQISESVP
+74 QTTQVSESVP
-84 ETSGTE
+84 ETSGME
-90 DETVITEPQ
+90 DEPVIAEPQ
-99 PIIERHWM
+99 PIIERHWV
-107 PAGTIVTAETQ
+107 PAGAAVTAETQ
-118 KSIAFDEILAIV
+118 KSIAFDEILALV

-139 AGSMLSY
+139 VGSMLSY
-146 RRFVRRVRRTAR
+146 RRFVHRVRRTAR
-158 DVRDP
+158 DVRDL
-163 ELLRIYESECERL
+163 ELLRIYESERERL

-204 LPKGGIP
+204 LPKSGIP

-229 DVLCKTAFLLARC
+229 DVLCKMVFLLARC

-265 DQSVVHGLDTYVK
+265 DQSVVHGLDTDAK

-288 VARRMY
+288 VACRMY

-303 TGGGKAMKIRLQA
+303 TGGGKAMKTRLQA

-347 PKGTENAALE
+347 PKGTEDAALE
-357 QEIRTTAETYLQAI
+357 QEIRTTVENYLQAV

-376 QTLTTVLPKE
+376 QTLTTVLPKDAF
-386 VSASRTQEEM
+386 ASRTQEEM

-417 RAGAYVVKNW
+417 RVGAYVVKNW
-427 SQAMHSSLAAPDQRT
+427 SQAPHSSLAAPDQRT

-451 DGVLKVDVDS
+451 DGTLKVDVDS
-461 VDAACTMQPTDV
+461 VYDTCTMQPFDK
-473 CSVRDL
+473 CNVRDL
-479 NTFQMLYGDLGL
+479 DTFQMLYGDLGL
-491 PETDP
+491 PDTGS

-538 IRPEG
+538 TRPEG
-543 DGWKFDRWTAVQKDA
+543 DGWKFDRWTTVQKDA

-584 SAEQAKTLLGTDLL
+584 SAEQAKTLLGKDMM
-598 AMFDEYASWYGDSD
+598 AMFNEYIGWYSDIDEQRLMKVY
-612 AQTPME
+612 
-618 LNNLP
+618 NVP
-623 IGMTADKA
+623 ILADQAK
-631 EYTVDAEAGTVTVR
+631 YTVNDQDSTVTVR
-645 VHGKPAEPASGKMTR
+645 VYSDGKDSGDTEQSR
-660 TWFSGITQV
+660 SWFNGITQV
-669 QTLNFGWQDD
+669 QTLYFGWQEDGLCIMD
-679 SLRIADCTTDQA
+679 YTIDQA
-691 IVLDDPGMI
+691 MILDDPDVI

-706 VIGLGMP
+706 VIKIGMP
-713 ERSVSAASPEA
+713 EQPMTTTSLEELIYR
-724 LVYMNFP
+724 NFP
-731 VAGGRYN
+731 VAGGRYRK
-738 VGDDAVIYEFADG
+738 VDDMIAYDFADG

-758 EPQHN
+758 EREQLEDLDRYH
-763 PVEGSDSYRLTGVVE
+763 LTGVVE

-787 LTRFVPVIQA
+787 LTRFVPVIEA

-815 FMSTALQQQFIQQ
+815 FMSIALQQQFIQQ

-875 YRYAERLTVGEQD
+875 YRYAERLTVDVQD
-888 GIPVVTGC
+888 GMPVVTGC
-896 DVLQATWDDSLTRE
+896 DALQATLDDSLTRE

-955 EERYPVTR
+955 EETYPVTR

-976 DLKVTFPNGGEVYI
+976 DLKVTFPDGGEVYI

>member
-74 RTTQISESVP
+74 QTTQTGESVS
-84 ETSGTE
+84 ETSGME
-90 DETVITEPQ
+90 DEPVIAEPQ
-99 PIIERHWM
+99 PIIERHWV
-107 PAGTIVTAETQ
+107 PAGTAVTAEAQ

-130 WAVGAAAFF
+130 WAVGAAAFL

-146 RRFVRRVRRTAR
+146 RRFVRRVRCTAR

-163 ELLRIYESECERL
+163 ELLRIYESERERL

-211 LADAP
+211 LTDAP

-229 DVLCKTAFLLARC
+229 DVLCKMVFLLARC

-265 DQSVVHGLDTYVK
+265 DQSVVHGLDTDAK

-303 TGGGKAMKIRLQA
+303 TGGGKAMKTRLQA

-324 RGVALILTA
+324 RGVALILAA

-347 PKGTENAALE
+347 PKGTENTALE

-376 QTLTTVLPKE
+376 QTLTTVLPKDAF
-386 VSASRTQEEM
+386 ASRTQEEM
-396 QKILFEANP
+396 QQILLEANP
-405 HVTAYAVYPDAE
+405 RVTAYAVYPDAE

-427 SQAMHSSLAAPDQRT
+427 SQAPHSSLAAPDQRT
-442 VQWMQFIRE
+442 VQWMQFVRE
-451 DGVLKVDVDS
+451 DGVLKVDVVGVYDT
-461 VDAACTMQPTDV
+461 CTMQPTDV

-479 NTFQMLYGDLGL
+479 DTFQMLYGDLGL
-491 PETDP
+491 PETGP

-538 IRPEG
+538 TRPEG
-543 DGWKFDRWTAVQKDA
+543 DGWKFDRWTAVQKDT
-558 KPVDAETQKQMEAL
+558 KPVDAETQKQIEAL

-584 SAEQAKTLLGTDLL
+584 SAEQAKTLLGKDMM
-598 AMFDEYASWYGDSD
+598 AMFNEYISWYSD
-612 AQTPME
+612 IDEQRLMKVY
-618 LNNLP
+618 NVP
-623 IGMTADKA
+623 ILADQA
-631 EYTVDAEAGTVTVR
+631 EYTVNDQDSTVTVR
-645 VHGKPAEPASGKMTR
+645 VYSDGKDSGDTEQSR
-660 TWFSGITQV
+660 SWFNGITQV
-669 QTLNFGWQDD
+669 QTLYFGWQEDG
-679 SLRIADCTTDQA
+679 LRIMDYTINQA
-691 IVLDDPGMI
+691 MILDDPDVI

-706 VIGLGMP
+706 VIKIGMP
-713 ERSVSAASPEA
+713 EQPMTTTSLEELIYR
-724 LVYMNFP
+724 NFP
-731 VAGGRYN
+731 VAGGRYRK
-738 VGDDAVIYEFADG
+738 VDDMIAYDFADG

-758 EPQHN
+758 EPI
-763 PVEGSDSYRLTGVVE
+763 EDSIDYRLTGMVE

-787 LTRFVPVIQA
+787 LTRFVPVIEA

-860 DSVTVVYQLEAGGEL
+860 DSVTVVYQLEAGGDL

-945 LRAAICMFYD
+945 LRAAIGMFYD
-955 EERYPVTR
+955 EKTYPVTR

-976 DLKVTFPNGGEVYI
+976 DLKVTFPDGGEVYI

>member
-74 RTTQISESVP
+74 QTTQVSESVP
-84 ETSGTE
+84 ETSGME
-90 DETVITEPQ
+90 DEPVIAEPQ
-99 PIIERHWM
+99 PIIERHWV
-107 PAGTIVTAETQ
+107 PAGAAVTAETQ
-118 KSIAFDEILAIV
+118 KSIAFDEILALV

-139 AGSMLSY
+139 VGSMLSY
-146 RRFVRRVRRTAR
+146 RRFVRRVRCTAR

-163 ELLRIYESECERL
+163 ELLRIYESERERL

-204 LPKGGIP
+204 LPESGIP

-229 DVLCKTAFLLARC
+229 DVLCKMVFLLARC

-247 PVVHLLAW
+247 PVAHLLAW

-265 DQSVVHGLDTYVK
+265 DQSVVHGLDTDAK

-303 TGGGKAMKIRLQA
+303 TGGGKAMKTRLQA

-357 QEIRTTAETYLQAI
+357 QEIRTTVENYLQAV

-376 QTLTTVLPKE
+376 QTLTTVLPKDAF
-386 VSASRTQEEM
+386 ASRTQEEM

-417 RAGAYVVKNW
+417 RVGAYVVKNW
-427 SQAMHSSLAAPDQRT
+427 SQAPHSSLAAPDQRT

-451 DGVLKVDVDS
+451 DGTLKVDVDS
-461 VDAACTMQPTDV
+461 VYDTCTMQPFDK
-473 CSVRDL
+473 CNVRDL
-479 NTFQMLYGDLGL
+479 DTFQMLYGDLGL
-491 PETDP
+491 PDTGS

-511 LTGGRLEKQGETTF
+511 LTGGRLEKQGETTC

-538 IRPEG
+538 TRPEG

-558 KPVDAETQKQMEAL
+558 KPVDAETQKLMEAL

-584 SAEQAKTLLGTDLL
+584 SAEQAKTLLGKDMM
-598 AMFDEYASWYGDSD
+598 AMFNEYIGWYSDIDEQRLMKVY
-612 AQTPME
+612 
-618 LNNLP
+618 NVP
-623 IGMTADKA
+623 ILADKA
-631 EYTVDAEAGTVTVR
+631 EYTVNDQDSTVTVR
-645 VHGKPAEPASGKMTR
+645 VYSDGKDSGDTEQSR
-660 TWFSGITQV
+660 SWFNGITQV
-669 QTLNFGWQDD
+669 QTLYFGWQEDG
-679 SLRIADCTTDQA
+679 LRIMDYTIDQA
-691 IVLDDPGMI
+691 MILDDPDVI

-706 VIGLGMP
+706 VIKIGMP
-713 ERSVSAASPEA
+713 EQPMTTTSLEELIYR
-724 LVYMNFP
+724 NFP
-731 VAGGRYN
+731 VAGGRYRK
-738 VGDDAVIYEFADG
+738 VDDMIAYDFADG

-758 EPQHN
+758 EREQLEDLDRYH
-763 PVEGSDSYRLTGVVE
+763 LTGVVE

-787 LTRFVPVIQA
+787 LTRFVPVIEA

-896 DVLQATWDDSLTRE
+896 DALQATLDDSLTRE

-955 EERYPVTR
+955 EETYPVTR

-976 DLKVTFPNGGEVYI
+976 DLKVTFPDGGEVYI

>member
-74 RTTQISESVP
+74 QTTQVSESVP

-90 DETVITEPQ
+90 DETVIAEPQ
-99 PIIERHWM
+99 PIIERHWV
-107 PAGTIVTAETQ
+107 PAGAAVTAETQ

-139 AGSMLSY
+139 VGSMLSY
-146 RRFVRRVRRTAR
+146 RRFVHRVRRTAR
-158 DVRDP
+158 DVRDLK
-163 ELLRIYESECERL
+163 LLRIYESECERL

-204 LPKGGIP
+204 LPKSGIP

-229 DVLCKTAFLLARC
+229 DVLCKMVFLLARC

-265 DQSVVHGLDTYVK
+265 DQSVVHGLDTDAK

-303 TGGGKAMKIRLQA
+303 TGGGKAMKTRLQA

-357 QEIRTTAETYLQAI
+357 QEIRTTVENYLQAI

-376 QTLTTVLPKE
+376 QTLTTVLPKDAF
-386 VSASRTQEEM
+386 ASRTQEEM

-427 SQAMHSSLAAPDQRT
+427 SQAPYSSLAAPDQHT

-451 DGVLKVDVDS
+451 DGTLKVDVDS
-461 VDAACTMQPTDV
+461 VYDTCTMQPFDK
-473 CSVRDL
+473 CNVRDL
-479 NTFQMLYGDLGL
+479 DTFQMLYGDLGL
-491 PETDP
+491 PDTGS

-538 IRPEG
+538 TRPEG

-584 SAEQAKTLLGTDLL
+584 SAEQAKTLLGKDMM
-598 AMFDEYASWYGDSD
+598 AMFNEYIGWYSDIDEQRLMKVY
-612 AQTPME
+612 
-618 LNNLP
+618 NVP
-623 IGMTADKA
+623 ILADQAK
-631 EYTVDAEAGTVTVR
+631 YTVNDQDSTVTVR
-645 VHGKPAEPASGKMTR
+645 VYSDGKDSGDTEQSR
-660 TWFSGITQV
+660 SWFNGITQV
-669 QTLNFGWQDD
+669 QTLYFGWQDD
-679 SLRIADCTTDQA
+679 GLRIMDYTIDQA
-691 IVLDDPGMI
+691 MILDDPDVI

-706 VIGLGMP
+706 VIKIGMP
-713 ERSVSAASPEA
+713 EQPMTTTSLEELIYR
-724 LVYMNFP
+724 NFP
-731 VAGGRYN
+731 VAGGRYRK
-738 VGDDAVIYEFADG
+738 VDDMIAYDFADG

-758 EPQHN
+758 EREQLEDLDRYH
-763 PVEGSDSYRLTGVVE
+763 LTGVVE

-787 LTRFVPVIQA
+787 LTRFVPVIEA

-896 DVLQATWDDSLTRE
+896 DALQATLDDSLTRE

-918 DVSGLMVNPDMEYM
+918 DVSRLMVNPDMEYM
-932 RERSD
+932 WERSD

-955 EERYPVTR
+955 EETYPVTR

-976 DLKVTFPNGGEVYI
+976 DLKVTFPDGGEVYI

>member
-10 QVSLTTS
+10 QVGLTTS

-74 RTTQISESVP
+74 QTTQVSESVP
-84 ETSGTE
+84 ETSGME
-90 DETVITEPQ
+90 DEPVIAEPQ
-99 PIIERHWM
+99 PIIERHWV
-107 PAGTIVTAETQ
+107 PAGAAVTAETQ
-118 KSIAFDEILAIV
+118 KSIAFDEILALV

-139 AGSMLSY
+139 VGSMLSY
-146 RRFVRRVRRTAR
+146 RRFVRRVRCTAR

-163 ELLRIYESECERL
+163 ELLRIYESERERL

-204 LPKGGIP
+204 LPKSGIP

-229 DVLCKTAFLLARC
+229 DVLCKMVFLLARC

-265 DQSVVHGLDTYVK
+265 DQSVVHGLDTDAK

-288 VARRMY
+288 VACRMY

-303 TGGGKAMKIRLQA
+303 TGGGKAMKTRLQA

-357 QEIRTTAETYLQAI
+357 QEIRTTVENYLQAV

-376 QTLTTVLPKE
+376 QTLTTVLPKDAF
-386 VSASRTQEEM
+386 ASRTQEEM

-417 RAGAYVVKNW
+417 RVGAYVVKNW
-427 SQAMHSSLAAPDQRT
+427 SQAPHSSLAAPDQRT

-451 DGVLKVDVDS
+451 DGTLKVDVDS
-461 VDAACTMQPTDV
+461 VYDTCTMQPFDK
-473 CSVRDL
+473 CNVRDL
-479 NTFQMLYGDLGL
+479 DTFQMLYGDLGL
-491 PETDP
+491 PDTGS

-538 IRPEG
+538 TRPEG
-543 DGWKFDRWTAVQKDA
+543 DGWKFDRWTTVQKDA

-584 SAEQAKTLLGTDLL
+584 SAEQAKTLLGKDMM
-598 AMFDEYASWYGDSD
+598 AMFNEYIGWYSDIDEQRLMKVY
-612 AQTPME
+612 
-618 LNNLP
+618 NVP
-623 IGMTADKA
+623 ILADQA
-631 EYTVDAEAGTVTVR
+631 EYTVNDQDSTVTVR
-645 VHGKPAEPASGKMTR
+645 VYSDGKDSGDTEQSR
-660 TWFSGITQV
+660 SWFNGITQV
-669 QTLNFGWQDD
+669 QTLYFGWQEDG
-679 SLRIADCTTDQA
+679 LRIMDYTIDQA
-691 IVLDDPGMI
+691 MILDDPDVI

-706 VIGLGMP
+706 VIKIGMP
-713 ERSVSAASPEA
+713 EQPMTTTSLEELIYR
-724 LVYMNFP
+724 NFP
-731 VAGGRYN
+731 VAGGRYRK
-738 VGDDAVIYEFADG
+738 VDDMIAYDFADG

-758 EPQHN
+758 EREQLEDLDRYH
-763 PVEGSDSYRLTGVVE
+763 LTGVVE

-787 LTRFVPVIQA
+787 LTRFVPVIEA

-896 DVLQATWDDSLTRE
+896 DALQATLDDSLTRE

-918 DVSGLMVNPDMEYM
+918 DVSRLMVNPDMEYM
-932 RERSD
+932 WERSD

-955 EERYPVTR
+955 EETYPVTR

-976 DLKVTFPNGGEVYI
+976 DLKVTFPDGGEVYI

>member
-74 RTTQISESVP
+74 QTTQVSESVP

-90 DETVITEPQ
+90 DEPVIAEPQ
-99 PIIERHWM
+99 PIIERHWV
-107 PAGTIVTAETQ
+107 PAGAAVTAETQ

-146 RRFVRRVRRTAR
+146 RRFVHRVRRTAC

-163 ELLRIYESECERL
+163 ELLRIYESERERL

-204 LPKGGIP
+204 LPKSGIP

-229 DVLCKTAFLLARC
+229 DVLCKMVFLLARC

-265 DQSVVHGLDTYVK
+265 DQSVVHGLDTDAK

-288 VARRMY
+288 VACRMY

-303 TGGGKAMKIRLQA
+303 TGGGKAMKTRLQA

-357 QEIRTTAETYLQAI
+357 QEIRTTVENYLQAI

-376 QTLTTVLPKE
+376 QTLTTVLPKDAF
-386 VSASRTQEEM
+386 ASRTQEEM

-427 SQAMHSSLAAPDQRT
+427 SQAPHSSLAAPDQRT

-451 DGVLKVDVDS
+451 DGTLKVDVDS
-461 VDAACTMQPTDV
+461 VYDTCTMQPFDK
-473 CSVRDL
+473 CNVRDL
-479 NTFQMLYGDLGL
+479 DTFQMLYGDLGL
-491 PETDP
+491 PDTGS

-538 IRPEG
+538 TRPEG
-543 DGWKFDRWTAVQKDA
+543 DGWKFDRWTTVQKDA

-584 SAEQAKTLLGTDLL
+584 SAEQAKTLLGKDMM
-598 AMFDEYASWYGDSD
+598 AMFNEYIGWYSDIDEQRLMKVY
-612 AQTPME
+612 
-618 LNNLP
+618 NVP
-623 IGMTADKA
+623 ILADQAK
-631 EYTVDAEAGTVTVR
+631 YTVNDQDSTVTVR
-645 VHGKPAEPASGKMTR
+645 VYSDGKDSGDTEQSR
-660 TWFSGITQV
+660 SWFNGITQV
-669 QTLNFGWQDD
+669 QTLYFGWQEDG
-679 SLRIADCTTDQA
+679 LRIMDYTIDQA
-691 IVLDDPGMI
+691 MILDDPDVI

-706 VIGLGMP
+706 VIKIGMP
-713 ERSVSAASPEA
+713 EQPMTTTSLEELIYR
-724 LVYMNFP
+724 NFP
-731 VAGGRYN
+731 VAGGRYRK
-738 VGDDAVIYEFADG
+738 VDDMIAYDFADG

-758 EPQHN
+758 EREQLEDLDRYH
-763 PVEGSDSYRLTGVVE
+763 LTGVVE

-787 LTRFVPVIQA
+787 LTQFVPVIEA

-896 DVLQATWDDSLTRE
+896 DALQATLDDSLTRE

-955 EERYPVTR
+955 EETYPVTR

-976 DLKVTFPNGGEVYI
+976 DLKVTFPDGGEVYI

>member
-74 RTTQISESVP
+74 QTTQVSESVP
-84 ETSGTE
+84 ETSGME
-90 DETVITEPQ
+90 DEPVIAEPQ
-99 PIIERHWM
+99 PIIERHWV
-107 PAGTIVTAETQ
+107 PAGTAVTAEIQ

-146 RRFVRRVRRTAR
+146 RRFVRRVRCTAR

-163 ELLRIYESECERL
+163 ELLRIYESERERL

-204 LPKGGIP
+204 LPKSGIP

-229 DVLCKTAFLLARC
+229 DVLCKMVFLLARC

-265 DQSVVHGLDTYVK
+265 DQSVVHGLDTDAK

-288 VARRMY
+288 VACRMY

-303 TGGGKAMKIRLQA
+303 TGGGKAMKTRLQA

-347 PKGTENAALE
+347 PKGTEDAALE
-357 QEIRTTAETYLQAI
+357 QEIRTTVENYLQAV

-376 QTLTTVLPKE
+376 QTLTTVLPKDAF
-386 VSASRTQEEM
+386 ASRTQEEM

-417 RAGAYVVKNW
+417 RVGAYVVKNW
-427 SQAMHSSLAAPDQRT
+427 SQAPHSSLAAPDQRT

-451 DGVLKVDVDS
+451 DGTLKVDVDS
-461 VDAACTMQPTDV
+461 VYDTCTMQPFDK
-473 CSVRDL
+473 CNVRDL
-479 NTFQMLYGDLGL
+479 DTFQMLYGDLGL
-491 PETDP
+491 PDTGS

-538 IRPEG
+538 TRPEG
-543 DGWKFDRWTAVQKDA
+543 DGWKFDRWTTVQKDA
-558 KPVDAETQKQMEAL
+558 KPVDAEMQKLMEAL

-584 SAEQAKTLLGTDLL
+584 SAEQAKTLLGKDMM
-598 AMFDEYASWYGDSD
+598 AMFNEYIGWYSDVDEQRLMKVY
-612 AQTPME
+612 
-618 LNNLP
+618 NVP
-623 IGMTADKA
+623 ILADQAK
-631 EYTVDAEAGTVTVR
+631 YTVNDQDSTVTVR
-645 VHGKPAEPASGKMTR
+645 VYSDGKDSGDTEQSR
-660 TWFSGITQV
+660 SWFNGITQV
-669 QTLNFGWQDD
+669 QTLYFGWQEDG
-679 SLRIADCTTDQA
+679 LRIMDYTIDQA
-691 IVLDDPGMI
+691 MILDDPDVI

-706 VIGLGMP
+706 VIKIGMP
-713 ERSVSAASPEA
+713 EQPMTTTSLEELIYR
-724 LVYMNFP
+724 NFP
-731 VAGGRYN
+731 VAGGRYRK
-738 VGDDAVIYEFADG
+738 VDDMIAYDFADG

-758 EPQHN
+758 EREQLEDLDRYH
-763 PVEGSDSYRLTGVVE
+763 LTGVVE

-787 LTRFVPVIQA
+787 LTRFVPVIEA

-875 YRYAERLTVGEQD
+875 YRYAERLTVDVQD
-888 GIPVVTGC
+888 GMPVVTGC
-896 DVLQATWDDSLTRE
+896 DALQATLDDSLTRE

-955 EERYPVTR
+955 EETYPVTR

-976 DLKVTFPNGGEVYI
+976 DLKVTFPDGGEVYI

>member
-10 QVSLTTS
+10 QVGLTTS

-74 RTTQISESVP
+74 QTTQVSESVP
-84 ETSGTE
+84 ETSGIE
-90 DETVITEPQ
+90 DEPVIAEPQ
-99 PIIERHWM
+99 PIIERHWV
-107 PAGTIVTAETQ
+107 PAGAAVTAETQ
-118 KSIAFDEILAIV
+118 KSIAFDEILALV

-139 AGSMLSY
+139 VGSMLSY
-146 RRFVRRVRRTAR
+146 RRFVHRVRRTAR
-158 DVRDP
+158 DVRDL

-198 VHPVLL
+198 VQPVLL

-229 DVLCKTAFLLARC
+229 DVLCKMVFLLARC

-255 QGAQDLEIAC
+255 QGVQDLEIAC
-265 DQSVVHGLDTYVK
+265 DQSVVHGLDTDAK

-303 TGGGKAMKIRLQA
+303 TGGGEAMKTRLQA

-376 QTLTTVLPKE
+376 QTLTTVLPKDAF
-386 VSASRTQEEM
+386 ASRTQEEM

-405 HVTAYAVYPDAE
+405 HVTAYAVYPDVE

-427 SQAMHSSLAAPDQRT
+427 SQAPHSSLAAPDQRT

-451 DGVLKVDVDS
+451 DGVLKVDVDG
-461 VDAACTMQPTDV
+461 VYDTCTMRPFDK

-479 NTFQMLYGDLGL
+479 DTFQMLYGDLGL
-491 PETDP
+491 PETGP
-496 AMLDDAAGQIETLLG
+496 TMLDDAAGQIETLLG

-538 IRPEG
+538 TRPEG
-543 DGWKFDRWTAVQKDA
+543 DGWKFDRWTTVQKDA

-584 SAEQAKTLLGTDLL
+584 SAEQAKTLLGKDMM
-598 AMFDEYASWYGDSD
+598 AMFNEYIGWYSDIDEQRLMKVY
-612 AQTPME
+612 
-618 LNNLP
+618 NVP
-623 IGMTADKA
+623 ILADQAK
-631 EYTVDAEAGTVTVR
+631 YTVNDQDSTVTVR
-645 VHGKPAEPASGKMTR
+645 VYSDGKDSGDTEQSR
-660 TWFSGITQV
+660 SWFNGITQV
-669 QTLNFGWQDD
+669 QTLYFGWQEDG
-679 SLRIADCTTDQA
+679 LRIMDYTIDQA
-691 IVLDDPGMI
+691 MILDDPDVI

-706 VIGLGMP
+706 VIKIGMP
-713 ERSVSAASPEA
+713 EQPMTTTSLEELIYR
-724 LVYMNFP
+724 NFP
-731 VAGGRYN
+731 VAGGRYRK
-738 VGDDAVIYEFADG
+738 VDDMIAYDFADG

-758 EPQHN
+758 EREQLEDLDRYH
-763 PVEGSDSYRLTGVVE
+763 LTGVVE

-787 LTRFVPVIQA
+787 LTRFVPVIEA

-896 DVLQATWDDSLTRE
+896 DALQATLDDSLTRE

-955 EERYPVTR
+955 EETYPVTR

-976 DLKVTFPNGGEVYI
+976 DLKVTFPDGGEVYI

>member
-10 QVSLTTS
+10 QVGLTTS

-74 RTTQISESVP
+74 QTTQVSESVP
-84 ETSGTE
+84 ETSGME
-90 DETVITEPQ
+90 DEPVIAEPQ
-99 PIIERHWM
+99 PIIERHWV
-107 PAGTIVTAETQ
+107 PAGAAVTAETQ
-118 KSIAFDEILAIV
+118 KSIAFDEILALV

-139 AGSMLSY
+139 VGSMLSY
-146 RRFVRRVRRTAR
+146 RRFVHRVRRTAR
-158 DVRDP
+158 DVRDL

-198 VHPVLL
+198 VQPVLL

-229 DVLCKTAFLLARC
+229 DVLCKMVFLLARC

-265 DQSVVHGLDTYVK
+265 DQSVVHGLDTDAK

-303 TGGGKAMKIRLQA
+303 TGGGKAMKTRLQA

-347 PKGTENAALE
+347 PKGTEDAALE
-357 QEIRTTAETYLQAI
+357 QEIRTTAETYLQAV

-376 QTLTTVLPKE
+376 QTLTTVLPKDAF
-386 VSASRTQEEM
+386 VSRTQEEM

-405 HVTAYAVYPDAE
+405 HVTAYAVYPDVE

-427 SQAMHSSLAAPDQRT
+427 SQAPHSSLAAPDQRT

-451 DGVLKVDVDS
+451 DGVLKVDVDG
-461 VDAACTMQPTDV
+461 VYDTCTMQPFDK

-479 NTFQMLYGDLGL
+479 DTFQMLYGDLGL
-491 PETDP
+491 PETGP

-538 IRPEG
+538 TRPEG
-543 DGWKFDRWTAVQKDA
+543 DGWKFDRWTTVQKDA

-584 SAEQAKTLLGTDLL
+584 SAEQAKTLLGKDMM
-598 AMFDEYASWYGDSD
+598 AMFNEYIGWYSDIDEQRLMKVY
-612 AQTPME
+612 
-618 LNNLP
+618 NVP
-623 IGMTADKA
+623 ILADQAK
-631 EYTVDAEAGTVTVR
+631 YTVNDQDSTVTVR
-645 VHGKPAEPASGKMTR
+645 VYSDGKDSGDTEQSR
-660 TWFSGITQV
+660 SWFNGITQV
-669 QTLNFGWQDD
+669 QTLYFGWQEDG
-679 SLRIADCTTDQA
+679 LRIMDYTIDQA
-691 IVLDDPGMI
+691 MILDDPDVI

-706 VIGLGMP
+706 VIKIGMP
-713 ERSVSAASPEA
+713 EQPMTTTSLEELIYR
-724 LVYMNFP
+724 NFP
-731 VAGGRYN
+731 VAGGRYRK
-738 VGDDAVIYEFADG
+738 VDDMIAYDFADG

-758 EPQHN
+758 EREQLEDLDRYH
-763 PVEGSDSYRLTGVVE
+763 LTGVVE

-787 LTRFVPVIQA
+787 LTRFVPVIEA

-896 DVLQATWDDSLTRE
+896 DALQATLDDSLTRE

-955 EERYPVTR
+955 EETYPVTR

-976 DLKVTFPNGGEVYI
+976 DLKVTFPDGGEVYI

>member
-10 QVSLTTS
+10 QVGLTTS

-74 RTTQISESVP
+74 QTTQVSESVP
-84 ETSGTE
+84 ETSGMK
-90 DETVITEPQ
+90 DEPVIAEPQ
-99 PIIERHWM
+99 PIIERHWV
-107 PAGTIVTAETQ
+107 PAGAAVTAETQ

-139 AGSMLSY
+139 VGSMLSY
-146 RRFVRRVRRTAR
+146 RRFVHRVRRTAR
-158 DVRDP
+158 DVRDL

-198 VHPVLL
+198 VQPVLL

-229 DVLCKTAFLLARC
+229 DVLCKMVFLLARC

-265 DQSVVHGLDTYVK
+265 DQSVVHGLDTDAK

-303 TGGGKAMKIRLQA
+303 TGGGKAMKTRLQA

-357 QEIRTTAETYLQAI
+357 QEIRTTAETYLQAV

-376 QTLTTVLPKE
+376 QTLTTVLPKDAF
-386 VSASRTQEEM
+386 ASRTQEEM

-427 SQAMHSSLAAPDQRT
+427 SQAPHSSLAAPDQRT

-461 VDAACTMQPTDV
+461 VYDTCTMQPFDK
-473 CSVRDL
+473 CNVRDL
-479 NTFQMLYGDLGL
+479 DTFQMLYGDLGL
-491 PETDP
+491 PDTGS

-538 IRPEG
+538 TRPEG
-543 DGWKFDRWTAVQKDA
+543 DGWKFDRWTTVQKDA

-584 SAEQAKTLLGTDLL
+584 SAEQAKTLLGKDMM
-598 AMFDEYASWYGDSD
+598 AMFNEYIGWYSDIDEQRLMKVY
-612 AQTPME
+612 
-618 LNNLP
+618 NVP
-623 IGMTADKA
+623 ILADQAK
-631 EYTVDAEAGTVTVR
+631 YTVNDQDSTVTVR
-645 VHGKPAEPASGKMTR
+645 VYSDGKDSGDTEQSR
-660 TWFSGITQV
+660 SWFNGITQV
-669 QTLNFGWQDD
+669 QTLYFGWQEDG
-679 SLRIADCTTDQA
+679 LRIMDYTIDQA
-691 IVLDDPGMI
+691 MILDDPDVI

-706 VIGLGMP
+706 VIKIGMP
-713 ERSVSAASPEA
+713 EQPMTTTSLEELIYR
-724 LVYMNFP
+724 NFP
-731 VAGGRYN
+731 VAGGRYRK
-738 VGDDAVIYEFADG
+738 VDDMIAYDFADG

-758 EPQHN
+758 EREQLEDLDRYH
-763 PVEGSDSYRLTGVVE
+763 LTGVVE

-787 LTRFVPVIQA
+787 LTRFVPVIEA

-896 DVLQATWDDSLTRE
+896 DALQATLDDSLTRE

-945 LRAAICMFYD
+945 LRAAIGMFYD
-955 EERYPVTR
+955 EKTYPVTR

-976 DLKVTFPNGGEVYI
+976 DLKVTFPDGGEVYI

-1002 LWSVGRIWEGMPDHT
+1002 LWSVGRIWEGMPNHT

>member
-146 RRFVRRVRRTAR
+146 RRFVYRVRRTAR

-204 LPKGGIP
+204 LPKDGIP
-211 LADAP
+211 LADAQ

-229 DVLCKTAFLLARC
+229 DVLCKMVFLLARC

-427 SQAMHSSLAAPDQRT
+427 SQALHSSLAAPDQRT

-491 PETDP
+491 PETGP

-538 IRPEG
+538 TRPEG

-584 SAEQAKTLLGTDLL
+584 SAEQAKTLLGKDMM
-598 AMFDEYASWYGDSD
+598 AMFNEYIGWYSDIDEQRLMKVY
-612 AQTPME
+612 
-618 LNNLP
+618 NVP
-623 IGMTADKA
+623 ILADQA
-631 EYTVDAEAGTVTVR
+631 EYTVNDQDSTVTVR
-645 VHGKPAEPASGKMTR
+645 VYSDGKDSGDTEQSR
-660 TWFSGITQV
+660 SWFNGITQV
-669 QTLNFGWQDD
+669 QTLYFGWQEDG
-679 SLRIADCTTDQA
+679 LRIMDYTINQA
-691 IVLDDPGMI
+691 MILDDPDVI

-706 VIGLGMP
+706 VIGIGMP
-713 ERSVSAASPEA
+713 ERPVSAASPEA

-731 VAGGRYN
+731 VAGGRYRK
-738 VGDDAVIYEFADG
+738 VDDMIAYEFADG

-758 EPQHN
+758 EREQLEDLDRYH
-763 PVEGSDSYRLTGVVE
+763 LTGVVE

-787 LTRFVPVIQA
+787 LTRFVPVIEA

-896 DVLQATWDDSLTRE
+896 DALQATWDDSLTRE

-976 DLKVTFPNGGEVYI
+976 DLKVTFTDGGEVYI

>member
-1 MTTIFWNLI
+1 MTDVFWNFM

-17 VVLLPILLLCAV
+17 IVLLPVLLLCAV

-38 VCALWVIFAVRL
+38 MCVLWVIFAVRL

-74 RTTQISESVP
+74 QMVPAGENVSEVSGTDSESDVP
-84 ETSGTE
+84 EIQP
-90 DETVITEPQ
+90 TVVRQ
-99 PIIERHWM
+99 WM
-107 PAGTIVTAETQ
+107 PAGTIVTSE
-118 KSIAFDEILAIV
+118 KSIAFDEVLAIA
-130 WAVGAAAFF
+130 WAVGAITFF
-139 AGSMLSY
+139 VGSMLSY

-163 ELLRIYESECERL
+163 ELLRIYESECKRL
-176 GLRQRIPLRQTPE
+176 GIRRRIPLRQTPE
-189 ADGPMLVGL
+189 ADGPMLMGL
-198 VHPVLL
+198 FHPVLL

-229 DVLCKTAFLLARC
+229 DVLSKAVFLLARC

-265 DQSVVHGLDTYVK
+265 DQAVVYGLDADAK

-288 VARRMY
+288 VARRMD
-294 GGTMLTTRL
+294 GGAMLTTRL
-303 TGGGKAMKIRLQA
+303 TGGGKAMKTRLQA
-316 LFSPNKKR
+316 LFSQHKKR
-324 RGVALILTA
+324 RGVALILIA
-333 AFALTLVGGCFAVT
+333 AFALTMVGGCFAVT
-347 PKGTENAALE
+347 PKRTDADQAALE
-357 QEIRTTAETYLQAI
+357 QEMRTTAETYLQAL
-371 VDGDV
+371 VDRDLQKLLSV
-376 QTLTTVLPKE
+376 MPADAQQAQTEQEGEKLMFV
-386 VSASRTQEEM
+386 ASPR
-396 QKILFEANP
+396 I
-405 HVTAYAVYPDAE
+405 TAYVVYPDAE
-417 RAGAYVVKNW
+417 RMGAYVVKNW
-427 SQAMHSSLAAPDQRT
+427 AQALHSSLAAPDQRT

-451 DGVLKVDVDS
+451 DGVLKVAVNS
-461 VDAACTMQPTDV
+461 VDEACSMQPTDTCV
-473 CSVRDL
+473 VRDL
-479 NTFQMLYGDLGL
+479 EDFQMLYGDLGL
-491 PETDP
+491 PETGP
-496 AMLDDAAGQIETLLG
+496 AMLDDAAGQIESLLG

-538 IRPEG
+538 TRPEG
-543 DGWKFDRWTAVQKDA
+543 DGWKFDRWTIVQKDA
-558 KPVDAETQKQMEAL
+558 KPVDTETQKQMEGL

-578 AQVDGL
+578 AQVNGL
-584 SAEQAKTLLGTDLL
+584 SAVQADTLLGKDLF
-598 AMFDEYASWYGDSD
+598 AMFEEYISWYADSD
-612 AQTPME
+612 TQKLMQ

-623 IGMTADKA
+623 TGITADKA
-631 EYTVDAEAGTVTVR
+631 EYTVDAKAGTVTAR
-645 VHGKPAEPASGKMTR
+645 VHGKPTDAETTR

-669 QTLNFGWQDD
+669 QTLYFGWETD
-679 SLRIADCTTDQA
+679 SLRIVDDTTDQA
-691 IVLDDPGMI
+691 MVLDDADMI

-706 VIGLGMP
+706 VVKIGMP
-713 ERSVSAASPEA
+713 ERPVSAASAEA

-738 VGDDAVIYEFADG
+738 VADDAVIYEFADG

-763 PVEGSDSYRLTGVVE
+763 PIEGTDSYRLTGVVE

-787 LTRFVPVIQA
+787 LAQFVPVIEA
-797 ANQWAEGYLWEN
+797 ANQWAEGYLREN
-809 AMFRYP
+809 ALFRYP
-815 FMSTALQQQFIQQ
+815 FMSTDLQQQFVQNQQ
-828 QERMG
+828 AENR
-833 NHLRI
+833 LRW
-838 FWKIGWGSSPD
+838 FWRIGWGSSPD
-849 VTDWMLRDLTE
+849 VTDWMLRDMTG
-860 DSVTVVYQLEAGGEL
+860 DGVTVVYQLEAGGEL

-888 GIPVVTGC
+888 GMPVVTGC
-896 DVLQATWDDSLTRE
+896 EALQATWDDNLTRE

-918 DVSGLMVNPDMEYM
+918 DLSALMVNPDMEYM
-932 RERSD
+932 RARSD

-955 EERYPVTR
+955 EEMYPVVR
-963 VGEQIVVGQGVDQ
+963 VGEEIVVGQGIDQ
-976 DLKVTFPNGGEVYI
+976 DLKVTFSDGGEVYI
-990 TMHQFTDEGGLK
+990 TMHQFVDKGGLK

>member
-17 VVLLPILLLCAV
+17 VALLPILLLCAV

-74 RTTQISESVP
+74 QTTQVSESVP
-84 ETSGTE
+84 ETSGME
-90 DETVITEPQ
+90 DEPVIAEPQ
-99 PIIERHWM
+99 PIIERHWV
-107 PAGTIVTAETQ
+107 PAGTAMTAEIQ

-139 AGSMLSY
+139 VGSMLSY
-146 RRFVRRVRRTAR
+146 RRFVHRVRRTAR
-158 DVRDP
+158 DVRDL

-198 VHPVLL
+198 VQPVLL

-229 DVLCKTAFLLARC
+229 DVLCKMVFLLARC

-265 DQSVVHGLDTYVK
+265 DQSVVHGLDTDAK

-303 TGGGKAMKIRLQA
+303 TGGGKAMKTRLQA

-357 QEIRTTAETYLQAI
+357 QEIRTTAETYLQAV

-376 QTLTTVLPKE
+376 QTLTTVLPKDAF
-386 VSASRTQEEM
+386 ASRTQEEM

-427 SQAMHSSLAAPDQRT
+427 SQAPHSSLAAPDQRT

-451 DGVLKVDVDS
+451 DGVLKVDVDG
-461 VDAACTMQPTDV
+461 VYDTCTMQPFDK

-479 NTFQMLYGDLGL
+479 DTFQMLYGDLGL
-491 PETDP
+491 PETGP

-538 IRPEG
+538 TRPEG
-543 DGWKFDRWTAVQKDA
+543 DGWKFDRWTTVQKDA

-584 SAEQAKTLLGTDLL
+584 SAEQAKTLLGKDMM
-598 AMFDEYASWYGDSD
+598 AMFNEYIGWYSDIDEQRLMKVY
-612 AQTPME
+612 
-618 LNNLP
+618 NVP
-623 IGMTADKA
+623 ILADQAK
-631 EYTVDAEAGTVTVR
+631 YTVNDQDSTVTVR
-645 VHGKPAEPASGKMTR
+645 VYSDGKDSRDTEQSR
-660 TWFSGITQV
+660 SWFNGITQV
-669 QTLNFGWQDD
+669 QTLYFGWQEDG
-679 SLRIADCTTDQA
+679 LRIMDYTIDQA
-691 IVLDDPGMI
+691 MILDDPDVI

-706 VIGLGMP
+706 VIKIGMP
-713 ERSVSAASPEA
+713 EQPMTTTSLEELIYR
-724 LVYMNFP
+724 NFP
-731 VAGGRYN
+731 VAGGRYRK
-738 VGDDAVIYEFADG
+738 VDDMIAYDFADG

-758 EPQHN
+758 EREQLEDLDRYH
-763 PVEGSDSYRLTGVVE
+763 LTGVVE

-787 LTRFVPVIQA
+787 LTRFVPVIEA

-809 AMFRYP
+809 AIFRYP

-896 DVLQATWDDSLTRE
+896 DALQATLDDSLTRE

-955 EERYPVTR
+955 EETYPVTR

-976 DLKVTFPNGGEVYI
+976 DLKVTFPDGGEVYI

>member
-74 RTTQISESVP
+74 QTTQVSESVP
-84 ETSGTE
+84 ETSGME
-90 DETVITEPQ
+90 DEPVIAEPQ
-99 PIIERHWM
+99 PIIERHWV
-107 PAGTIVTAETQ
+107 PAGAAVTAETQ
-118 KSIAFDEILAIV
+118 KSIAFDEILALV

-139 AGSMLSY
+139 VGSMLSY
-146 RRFVRRVRRTAR
+146 RRFVRRVRCTAR

-163 ELLRIYESECERL
+163 ELLRIYESERERL

-204 LPKGGIP
+204 LPESGIP

-229 DVLCKTAFLLARC
+229 DVLCKMVFLLARC

-247 PVVHLLAW
+247 PVAHLLAW

-265 DQSVVHGLDTYVK
+265 DQSVVHGLDTDAK

-303 TGGGKAMKIRLQA
+303 TGGGKAMKTRLQA

-357 QEIRTTAETYLQAI
+357 QEIRTTVENYLQAV

-376 QTLTTVLPKE
+376 QTLTTVLPKDAF
-386 VSASRTQEEM
+386 ASRTQEEM

-417 RAGAYVVKNW
+417 RVGAYVVKNW
-427 SQAMHSSLAAPDQRT
+427 SQAPHSSLAAPDQRT

-451 DGVLKVDVDS
+451 DGTLKVDVDS
-461 VDAACTMQPTDV
+461 VYDTCTMQPFDK
-473 CSVRDL
+473 CNVRDL
-479 NTFQMLYGDLGL
+479 DTFQMLYGDLGL
-491 PETDP
+491 PDTGS

-511 LTGGRLEKQGETTF
+511 LTGGRLEKQGETTC

-538 IRPEG
+538 TRPEG

-558 KPVDAETQKQMEAL
+558 KPVDAETQKLMEAL

-584 SAEQAKTLLGTDLL
+584 SAEQAKTLLGKDMM
-598 AMFDEYASWYGDSD
+598 AMFNEYIGWYSDIDEQRLMKVY
-612 AQTPME
+612 
-618 LNNLP
+618 NVP
-623 IGMTADKA
+623 ILADKA
-631 EYTVDAEAGTVTVR
+631 EYTVNDQDSTVTVR
-645 VHGKPAEPASGKMTR
+645 VYSDGKDSGDTEQSR
-660 TWFSGITQV
+660 SWFNGITQV
-669 QTLNFGWQDD
+669 QTLYFGWQEDG
-679 SLRIADCTTDQA
+679 LRIMDYTIDQA
-691 IVLDDPGMI
+691 MILDDPDVI

-706 VIGLGMP
+706 VIKIGMP
-713 ERSVSAASPEA
+713 EQPMTTTSLEELIYR
-724 LVYMNFP
+724 NFP
-731 VAGGRYN
+731 VAGGRYRK
-738 VGDDAVIYEFADG
+738 VDDMIAYDFADG

-758 EPQHN
+758 EREQLEDLDRYH
-763 PVEGSDSYRLTGVVE
+763 LTGVVE

-787 LTRFVPVIQA
+787 LTRFVPVIEA

-896 DVLQATWDDSLTRE
+896 DALQATLDDSLTRE

-918 DVSGLMVNPDMEYM
+918 DVSRLMVNPDMEYM
-932 RERSD
+932 WERSD

-955 EERYPVTR
+955 EETYPVTR

-976 DLKVTFPNGGEVYI
+976 DLKVTFPDGGEVYI

>member
-74 RTTQISESVP
+74 QTTQVSESVP
-84 ETSGTE
+84 ETSGME
-90 DETVITEPQ
+90 DEPVIAEPQ
-99 PIIERHWM
+99 PIIERHWV
-107 PAGTIVTAETQ
+107 PAGAAVTAETQ
-118 KSIAFDEILAIV
+118 KSIAFDEILALV

-139 AGSMLSY
+139 VGSMLSY
-146 RRFVRRVRRTAR
+146 RRFVHRVRCTAR

-163 ELLRIYESECERL
+163 ELLRIYESERERL

-204 LPKGGIP
+204 LPKSGIP

-229 DVLCKTAFLLARC
+229 DVLCKMVFLLARR

-265 DQSVVHGLDTYVK
+265 DQSVVHGLDTDAK

-288 VARRMY
+288 VACRMY

-303 TGGGKAMKIRLQA
+303 TGGGKAMKTRLQA

-357 QEIRTTAETYLQAI
+357 QEIRTTVENYLQAV

-376 QTLTTVLPKE
+376 QTLTTVLPKDAF
-386 VSASRTQEEM
+386 ASRTQEEM

-417 RAGAYVVKNW
+417 RVGAYVVKNW
-427 SQAMHSSLAAPDQRT
+427 SQAPHSSLAAPDQRT

-451 DGVLKVDVDS
+451 DGTLKVDVDS
-461 VDAACTMQPTDV
+461 VYDTCTMQPFDK
-473 CSVRDL
+473 CNVRDL
-479 NTFQMLYGDLGL
+479 DTFQMLYGDLGL
-491 PETDP
+491 PDTGS

-538 IRPEG
+538 TRPEG
-543 DGWKFDRWTAVQKDA
+543 DGWKFDRWTTVQKDA

-584 SAEQAKTLLGTDLL
+584 SAEQAKTLLGKDMM
-598 AMFDEYASWYGDSD
+598 AMFNEYIGWYSDIDEQRLMKVY
-612 AQTPME
+612 
-618 LNNLP
+618 NVP
-623 IGMTADKA
+623 ILADQAK
-631 EYTVDAEAGTVTVR
+631 YTVNDQDSTVTVR
-645 VHGKPAEPASGKMTR
+645 VYSDGKDSGDTEQSR
-660 TWFSGITQV
+660 SWFNGITQV
-669 QTLNFGWQDD
+669 QTLYFGWQEDG
-679 SLRIADCTTDQA
+679 LRIMDYTIDQA
-691 IVLDDPGMI
+691 MILDDPDVI

-706 VIGLGMP
+706 VIKIGMP
-713 ERSVSAASPEA
+713 EQPMTTTSLEELIYR
-724 LVYMNFP
+724 NFP
-731 VAGGRYN
+731 VAGGRYRKA
-738 VGDDAVIYEFADG
+738 DDMIAYDFADG

-758 EPQHN
+758 EREQLEDLDRYH
-763 PVEGSDSYRLTGVVE
+763 LTGVVE

-787 LTRFVPVIQA
+787 LTRFVPVIEA

-896 DVLQATWDDSLTRE
+896 DALQATLDDSLTRE

-932 RERSD
+932 WERSD

-955 EERYPVTR
+955 EETYPVTR

-976 DLKVTFPNGGEVYI
+976 DLKVTFPDGGEVYI

>member
-74 RTTQISESVP
+74 QTTQVSESVP
-84 ETSGTE
+84 ETSGME
-90 DETVITEPQ
+90 DEPVIAEPQ
-99 PIIERHWM
+99 PIIERHWV
-107 PAGTIVTAETQ
+107 PAGAAVTAETQ
-118 KSIAFDEILAIV
+118 KSIAFEEILALV

-139 AGSMLSY
+139 VGSMLSY
-146 RRFVRRVRRTAR
+146 RRFVRRVRCTAR

-163 ELLRIYESECERL
+163 ELLRIYESERERL

-204 LPKGGIP
+204 LPESGIP

-229 DVLCKTAFLLARC
+229 DVLCKMVFLLARC

-247 PVVHLLAW
+247 PVAHLLAW

-265 DQSVVHGLDTYVK
+265 DQSVVHGLDTDAK

-303 TGGGKAMKIRLQA
+303 TGGGKAMKTRLQA

-357 QEIRTTAETYLQAI
+357 QEIRTTVENYLQAV

-376 QTLTTVLPKE
+376 QTLTTVLPKDAF
-386 VSASRTQEEM
+386 ASRTQEEM

-417 RAGAYVVKNW
+417 RVGAYVVKNW
-427 SQAMHSSLAAPDQRT
+427 SQAPHSSLAAPDQRT

-451 DGVLKVDVDS
+451 DGTLKVDVDS
-461 VDAACTMQPTDV
+461 VYDTCTMQPFDK
-473 CSVRDL
+473 CNVRDL
-479 NTFQMLYGDLGL
+479 DTFQMLYGDLGL
-491 PETDP
+491 PDTGS

-511 LTGGRLEKQGETTF
+511 LTGGRLEKQGETTC

-538 IRPEG
+538 TRPEG

-558 KPVDAETQKQMEAL
+558 KPVDAETQKLMEAL

-584 SAEQAKTLLGTDLL
+584 SAEQAKTLLGKDMM
-598 AMFDEYASWYGDSD
+598 AMFNEYIGWYSDIDEQRLMKVY
-612 AQTPME
+612 
-618 LNNLP
+618 NVP
-623 IGMTADKA
+623 ILADQAK
-631 EYTVDAEAGTVTVR
+631 YTVNDQDSTVTVR
-645 VHGKPAEPASGKMTR
+645 VYSDGKDSGDTEQSR
-660 TWFSGITQV
+660 SWFNGITQV
-669 QTLNFGWQDD
+669 QTLYFGWQEDG
-679 SLRIADCTTDQA
+679 LRIMDYTIDQA
-691 IVLDDPGMI
+691 MILDDPDVI

-706 VIGLGMP
+706 VIKIGMP
-713 ERSVSAASPEA
+713 EQPMTTTSLEELIYR
-724 LVYMNFP
+724 NFP
-731 VAGGRYN
+731 VAGGRYRK
-738 VGDDAVIYEFADG
+738 VDDMIAYDFADG

-758 EPQHN
+758 EREQLEDLDRYH
-763 PVEGSDSYRLTGVVE
+763 LTGVVE

-787 LTRFVPVIQA
+787 LTQFVPVIEA

-896 DVLQATWDDSLTRE
+896 DALQATLDDSLTRE

-918 DVSGLMVNPDMEYM
+918 DVSGLMVNLDMEYM

-955 EERYPVTR
+955 EETYPVTR

-976 DLKVTFPNGGEVYI
+976 DLKVTFPDGGEVYI

>member
-74 RTTQISESVP
+74 QTTQVSESVP
-84 ETSGTE
+84 ETSGIE
-90 DETVITEPQ
+90 DEPVIAEPQ
-99 PIIERHWM
+99 PIIERHWV
-107 PAGTIVTAETQ
+107 PAGAAVTAETQ
-118 KSIAFDEILAIV
+118 KSIAFDEILALV

-139 AGSMLSY
+139 VGSMLSY
-146 RRFVRRVRRTAR
+146 RRFVHRVRRTAR
-158 DVRDP
+158 DVRDL

-198 VHPVLL
+198 VQPVLL

-229 DVLCKTAFLLARC
+229 DVLCKMVFLLARC

-265 DQSVVHGLDTYVK
+265 DQSVVHGLDTDAK

-303 TGGGKAMKIRLQA
+303 TGGGKAMKTRLQA

-357 QEIRTTAETYLQAI
+357 QEIRTTAETYLQAV

-376 QTLTTVLPKE
+376 QTLTTVLPKDAF
-386 VSASRTQEEM
+386 ASRTQEEM

-427 SQAMHSSLAAPDQRT
+427 SQAPHSSLAAPDQRT

-451 DGVLKVDVDS
+451 DGVLKVDVDG
-461 VDAACTMQPTDV
+461 VYDTCTMQPFDK

-479 NTFQMLYGDLGL
+479 DTFQMLYGDLGL
-491 PETDP
+491 PETGP

-538 IRPEG
+538 TRPEG
-543 DGWKFDRWTAVQKDA
+543 DGWKFDRWTTVQKDA

-584 SAEQAKTLLGTDLL
+584 SAEQAKTLLGKDMM
-598 AMFDEYASWYGDSD
+598 AMFNEYIGWYSDIDEQRLMKVY
-612 AQTPME
+612 
-618 LNNLP
+618 NVP
-623 IGMTADKA
+623 ILADQAK
-631 EYTVDAEAGTVTVR
+631 YTVNDQDSTVTVR
-645 VHGKPAEPASGKMTR
+645 VYSDGKDSGDTEQSR
-660 TWFSGITQV
+660 SWFNGITQV
-669 QTLNFGWQDD
+669 QTLYFGWQEDG
-679 SLRIADCTTDQA
+679 LRIMDCTIDQA
-691 IVLDDPGMI
+691 MILDDPDVI

-706 VIGLGMP
+706 VIKIGMP
-713 ERSVSAASPEA
+713 EQPMTTTSLEELIYR
-724 LVYMNFP
+724 NFP
-731 VAGGRYN
+731 VAGGRYRK
-738 VGDDAVIYEFADG
+738 VDDMIAYDFADG

-758 EPQHN
+758 EREQLEDLDRYH
-763 PVEGSDSYRLTGVVE
+763 LTGVVE

-787 LTRFVPVIQA
+787 LTRFVPVIEA

-896 DVLQATWDDSLTRE
+896 DALQATLDDSLTRE

-955 EERYPVTR
+955 EETYPVTR

-976 DLKVTFPNGGEVYI
+976 DLKVTFPDGGEVYI
-990 TMHQFTDEGGLK
+990 TMHQFVDEGGLK

>member
-10 QVSLTTS
+10 QVGLTTS

-74 RTTQISESVP
+74 QTTQVSESVP
-84 ETSGTE
+84 ETSGME
-90 DETVITEPQ
+90 DEPVIAEPQ
-99 PIIERHWM
+99 PIIERHWV
-107 PAGTIVTAETQ
+107 PAGAAVTAETQ
-118 KSIAFDEILAIV
+118 KSIAFDEILALV

-139 AGSMLSY
+139 VGSMLSY
-146 RRFVRRVRRTAR
+146 RRFVHRVRRTAR
-158 DVRDP
+158 DVRDL

-198 VHPVLL
+198 VQPVLL

-229 DVLCKTAFLLARC
+229 DVLCKMVFLLARC

-265 DQSVVHGLDTYVK
+265 DQSVVHGLDTDAK

-303 TGGGKAMKIRLQA
+303 TGGGKAMKTRLQA

-357 QEIRTTAETYLQAI
+357 QEIRTTAETYLQAV

-376 QTLTTVLPKE
+376 QTLTTVLPKDAF
-386 VSASRTQEEM
+386 ASRTQEEM
-396 QKILFEANP
+396 QKMLFEANP

-427 SQAMHSSLAAPDQRT
+427 SQAPHSSLAAPDQRT

-451 DGVLKVDVDS
+451 DGVLKVDVDG
-461 VDAACTMQPTDV
+461 VYDTCTMQPFDK

-479 NTFQMLYGDLGL
+479 DTFQMLYGDLGL
-491 PETDP
+491 PETGP

-511 LTGGRLEKQGETTF
+511 LTGGRLEEQGETTF

-538 IRPEG
+538 TRPEG
-543 DGWKFDRWTAVQKDA
+543 DGWKFDRWTTVQKDA

-584 SAEQAKTLLGTDLL
+584 SAEQAKTLLGKDMM
-598 AMFDEYASWYGDSD
+598 AMFNEYIGWYSDIDEQRLMKVY
-612 AQTPME
+612 
-618 LNNLP
+618 NVP
-623 IGMTADKA
+623 ILADQAK
-631 EYTVDAEAGTVTVR
+631 YTVNDQDSTVTVR
-645 VHGKPAEPASGKMTR
+645 VYSDGKDSGDTEQSR
-660 TWFSGITQV
+660 SWFNGITQV
-669 QTLNFGWQDD
+669 QTLYFGWQEDG
-679 SLRIADCTTDQA
+679 LRIMDYTIDQA
-691 IVLDDPGMI
+691 MILDDPDVI

-706 VIGLGMP
+706 VIKIGMP
-713 ERSVSAASPEA
+713 EQPMTTTSLEELIYR
-724 LVYMNFP
+724 NFP
-731 VAGGRYN
+731 VAGGRYRK
-738 VGDDAVIYEFADG
+738 VDDMIAYDFADG

-758 EPQHN
+758 EREQLEDLDRYH
-763 PVEGSDSYRLTGVVE
+763 LTGVVE

-787 LTRFVPVIQA
+787 LTRFVPVIEA

-896 DVLQATWDDSLTRE
+896 DALQATLDDSLTRE

-955 EERYPVTR
+955 EETYPVTR

-976 DLKVTFPNGGEVYI
+976 DLKVTFPDGGEVYI

>member
-74 RTTQISESVP
+74 QTTQTGESVS
-84 ETSGTE
+84 ETSGTKNE
-90 DETVITEPQ
+90 PVIAEPQ
-99 PIIERHWM
+99 PIVERHWV
-107 PAGTIVTAETQ
+107 PAGTAVTAEIQ

-146 RRFVRRVRRTAR
+146 RRFVHRVRRTAR

-163 ELLRIYESECERL
+163 ELLRIYESERERL

-204 LPKGGIP
+204 LPKSGIP

-229 DVLCKTAFLLARC
+229 DVLCKMVFLLARC

-265 DQSVVHGLDTYVK
+265 DQSVVHGLDTDAK

-288 VARRMY
+288 VACRMY

-303 TGGGKAMKIRLQA
+303 TGGGKAMKTRLQA

-357 QEIRTTAETYLQAI
+357 QEIRTTVENYLQAV

-376 QTLTTVLPKE
+376 QTLTTVLPKDAF
-386 VSASRTQEEM
+386 ASRTQEEM

-417 RAGAYVVKNW
+417 RVGAYVVKNW
-427 SQAMHSSLAAPDQRT
+427 SQAPHSSLAAPDQRT

-451 DGVLKVDVDS
+451 DGTLKVDVDS
-461 VDAACTMQPTDV
+461 VYDTCTMQPFDK
-473 CSVRDL
+473 CNVRDL
-479 NTFQMLYGDLGL
+479 DTFQMLYGDLGL
-491 PETDP
+491 PDTGS

-538 IRPEG
+538 TRPEG
-543 DGWKFDRWTAVQKDA
+543 DGWKFDRWTTVQKDA

-584 SAEQAKTLLGTDLL
+584 SAEQAKTLLGKDMM
-598 AMFDEYASWYGDSD
+598 AMFNEYIGWYSDIDEQRLMKVY
-612 AQTPME
+612 
-618 LNNLP
+618 NVP
-623 IGMTADKA
+623 ILADQAK
-631 EYTVDAEAGTVTVR
+631 YTVNDQDSTVTVR
-645 VHGKPAEPASGKMTR
+645 VYSDGKDSGDTEQSR
-660 TWFSGITQV
+660 SWFNGITQV
-669 QTLNFGWQDD
+669 ETLYFGWQEDG
-679 SLRIADCTTDQA
+679 LRIMDYTIDQA
-691 IVLDDPGMI
+691 MILDDPDVI

-706 VIGLGMP
+706 VIKIGMP
-713 ERSVSAASPEA
+713 EQPMTTTSLEELIYR
-724 LVYMNFP
+724 NFP
-731 VAGGRYN
+731 VAGGRYRK
-738 VGDDAVIYEFADG
+738 VDDMIAYDFADG

-758 EPQHN
+758 EREQLEDLDRYH
-763 PVEGSDSYRLTGVVE
+763 LTGVVE

-787 LTRFVPVIQA
+787 LTRFVPVIEA

-896 DVLQATWDDSLTRE
+896 DALQATLDDSLTRE

-955 EERYPVTR
+955 EETYPVTR

-976 DLKVTFPNGGEVYI
+976 DLKVTFPDGGEVYI

>member
-74 RTTQISESVP
+74 QTTQVSESVP
-84 ETSGTE
+84 ETSGME
-90 DETVITEPQ
+90 DEPVIAEPQ
-99 PIIERHWM
+99 PIIERHWV
-107 PAGTIVTAETQ
+107 PAGAAVTAETQ

-139 AGSMLSY
+139 VGSMLSY
-146 RRFVRRVRRTAR
+146 RRFVHRVRRTAR
-158 DVRDP
+158 DVRDLK
-163 ELLRIYESECERL
+163 LLRIYESECERL

-204 LPKGGIP
+204 LPKSGIP

-229 DVLCKTAFLLARC
+229 DVLCKMVFLLARC

-265 DQSVVHGLDTYVK
+265 DQSVVHGLDTDAK

-303 TGGGKAMKIRLQA
+303 TGGGKAMKTRLQA

-357 QEIRTTAETYLQAI
+357 QEIRTTVENYLQAI

-376 QTLTTVLPKE
+376 QTLTTVLPKDAF
-386 VSASRTQEEM
+386 ASRTQEEM

-427 SQAMHSSLAAPDQRT
+427 SQAPHSSLAAPDQRT

-451 DGVLKVDVDS
+451 DGTLKVDVDS
-461 VDAACTMQPTDV
+461 VYDTGTMQPFDK
-473 CSVRDL
+473 CNVRDL
-479 NTFQMLYGDLGL
+479 DTFQMLYGDLGL
-491 PETDP
+491 PDTGS

-538 IRPEG
+538 TRPEG
-543 DGWKFDRWTAVQKDA
+543 DGWKFDRWTTVQKDA

-584 SAEQAKTLLGTDLL
+584 SAEQAKTLLGKDMM
-598 AMFDEYASWYGDSD
+598 AMFNEYIGWYSDIDEQRLMKVY
-612 AQTPME
+612 
-618 LNNLP
+618 NVP
-623 IGMTADKA
+623 ILADQAK
-631 EYTVDAEAGTVTVR
+631 YTVNDQDSTVTVR
-645 VHGKPAEPASGKMTR
+645 VYSDGKDSGDTEQSR
-660 TWFSGITQV
+660 SWFNGITQV
-669 QTLNFGWQDD
+669 QTLYFGWQEDG
-679 SLRIADCTTDQA
+679 LRIMDYTIDQA
-691 IVLDDPGMI
+691 MILDDPDVI

-706 VIGLGMP
+706 VIKIGMP
-713 ERSVSAASPEA
+713 EQPMTTTSLEELIYR
-724 LVYMNFP
+724 NFP
-731 VAGGRYN
+731 VAGGRYRK
-738 VGDDAVIYEFADG
+738 VDDMIAYDFADG

-758 EPQHN
+758 EREQLEDLDRYH
-763 PVEGSDSYRLTGVVE
+763 LTGVVE

-787 LTRFVPVIQA
+787 LTRFVPVIEA

-896 DVLQATWDDSLTRE
+896 DALQATLDDSLTRE

-932 RERSD
+932 WERSD

-955 EERYPVTR
+955 EETYPVTR

-976 DLKVTFPNGGEVYI
+976 DLKVTFPDGGEVYI

>member
-10 QVSLTTS
+10 QVGLTTS

-74 RTTQISESVP
+74 QTTQVSESVP
-84 ETSGTE
+84 ETSGME
-90 DETVITEPQ
+90 DEPVIAEPQ
-99 PIIERHWM
+99 PIIERHWV
-107 PAGTIVTAETQ
+107 PAGAAVTAEAQ
-118 KSIAFDEILAIV
+118 KSIAFDEILALV

-139 AGSMLSY
+139 VGSMLSY
-146 RRFVRRVRRTAR
+146 RRFVHRVRRTAR
-158 DVRDP
+158 DVRDL

-229 DVLCKTAFLLARC
+229 DVLCKMVFLLARC

-265 DQSVVHGLDTYVK
+265 DQSVVHGLDTDAK

-303 TGGGKAMKIRLQA
+303 TGGGKAMKTRLQA

-357 QEIRTTAETYLQAI
+357 QEIRTTAETYLQAV

-376 QTLTTVLPKE
+376 QTLTTVLPKDAF
-386 VSASRTQEEM
+386 ASRTQEEM
-396 QKILFEANP
+396 QKMLFEANP

-427 SQAMHSSLAAPDQRT
+427 SQAPHSSLAAPDQRT

-451 DGVLKVDVDS
+451 DGVLKVDVDG
-461 VDAACTMQPTDV
+461 VYDTCTMQPFDK

-479 NTFQMLYGDLGL
+479 DTFQMLYGDLGL
-491 PETDP
+491 SETGP

-538 IRPEG
+538 TRPEG
-543 DGWKFDRWTAVQKDA
+543 DGWKFDRWTTVQKDA

-584 SAEQAKTLLGTDLL
+584 SAEQAKTLLGKDMM
-598 AMFDEYASWYGDSD
+598 AMFNEYIGWYSDIDEQRLMKVY
-612 AQTPME
+612 
-618 LNNLP
+618 NVP
-623 IGMTADKA
+623 ILADQAK
-631 EYTVDAEAGTVTVR
+631 YTVNDQDSTVTVR
-645 VHGKPAEPASGKMTR
+645 VYSDGEDSGDTEQSR
-660 TWFSGITQV
+660 SWFNGITQV
-669 QTLNFGWQDD
+669 QTLYFGWQEDG
-679 SLRIADCTTDQA
+679 LRIMDYTIDQA
-691 IVLDDPGMI
+691 MILDDPDVI

-706 VIGLGMP
+706 VIKIGMP
-713 ERSVSAASPEA
+713 EQPMTTTSLEELIYR
-724 LVYMNFP
+724 NFP
-731 VAGGRYN
+731 VAGGRYRK
-738 VGDDAVIYEFADG
+738 VDDMIAYDFADG

-758 EPQHN
+758 EREQLEDLDRYH
-763 PVEGSDSYRLTGVVE
+763 LTGVVE

-787 LTRFVPVIQA
+787 LTRFVPVIEA

-896 DVLQATWDDSLTRE
+896 DALQATLDDSLTRE

-918 DVSGLMVNPDMEYM
+918 DVSRLMVNPDMEYM
-932 RERSD
+932 WERSD

-955 EERYPVTR
+955 EETYPVTR

-976 DLKVTFPNGGEVYI
+976 DLKVTFPDGGEVYI

-1002 LWSVGRIWEGMPDHT
+1002 LWSVGRIWEGMPDHAT
-1017 T
+1017 